1 MQQKFLLRKIGK
13 HLCHVVATFSVIAGV
28 TSTVVSADEVK
39 EQDQT
44 PKVEV
49 VQKEEVKAT
58 DEASQ
63 KKSTSIDELTQPEKS
78 ETAVVRMTAQ
88 IERESD
94 NIDVPS
100 VQIGNVA
107 DTTEVVKKQNV
118 EAEIDGMIS
127 EIANEANSSELKDG
141 NQVYKIDR
149 MLVNKE
155 RREVDGRP
163 QYTYSINFHASPDP
177 GRPEEPV
184 VEANVTVK
192 DNHANTLIHEVKT
205 GDNENPVNYLE
216 DWNKY
221 TVGDI
226 VSVNNKAYHVE
237 EAIKRYAEVRDVQY
251 QHGEAKTYL
260 DVRLREILKTT
271 TETISF
277 KFVDEEGSIVRDKID
292 TEVTAGKAESI
303 FNLGDTIVE
312 NSKTYNVINRALELN
327 KQELPEGTHE
337 DFLYTITLKEVKE
350 EVKEVEQPKEEPKE
364 EQPKEEPVVETYK
377 TRVTVMDENGKV
389 IVGEYDPHKDSTM
402 PSTDAYEAD
411 KVVTINGKQYT
422 VKRVTLES
430 NTSHEGDKDITTD
443 RYNVTVKAADDAS
456 QSTFLYNAK
465 TEYEFNGKVI
475 KVDVTGTKF
484 ALSRD
489 EADRGLESL
498 TNDIQATV
506 GQTIEVN
513 GVKYKI
519 SKVKH
524 IEREVYD
531 RDHGATFLNAQV
543 VFALEEVSQPT
554 ASQDDE
560 SNQATSV
567 EKQEEPVVKPIEK
580 LVEKPVEKQEEPVVK
595 PIEKLVEKQ
604 ETPVEKQDEKQ
615 DQSKEELKEDS
626 KEESKEELKN
636 EQPQEESKEEQKPEV
651 KSDEKPEVKSD
662 AKEESKPEAKP
673 ESKSDKKE
681 EAKQQPVVA
690 KDSSETKQL
699 PETGIAGFLELLGL
713 GAVFTG
719 IGAASYLKK
728 KK

>member
-1 MQQKFLLRKIGK
+1 MQRKYLLRKIGK
-13 HLCHVVATFSVIAGV
+13 HLCHAVLAIGIISGA
-28 TSTVVSADEVK
+28 SSVVSADEVK

-44 PKVEV
+44 PQAEV
-49 VQKEEVKAT
+49 VQKEVPKAT

-100 VQIGNVA
+100 VQIGNTA

-118 EAEIDGMIS
+118 EAEIDNMIS

-163 QYTYSINFHASPDP
+163 QYTYSINFHASPDTGLP
-177 GRPEEPV
+177 DEPV
-184 VEANVTVK
+184 VESNVTVK
-192 DNHANTLIHEVKT
+192 DNNSNTLIHEVKT
-205 GDNENPVNYLE
+205 GTNESPVNYLE

-277 KFVDEEGSIVRDKID
+277 RFINTEGSIVRDKID

-303 FNLGDTIVE
+303 FNLGDTIIE
-312 NSKTYNVINRALELN
+312 NGKTYNVANRTLELN
-327 KQELPEGTHE
+327 KQELPEGTHD

-350 EVKEVEQPKEEPKE
+350 EPKEVEQPKEEPI
-364 EQPKEEPVVETYK
+364 VETFK

-389 IVGEYDPHKDSTM
+389 IVGEYDPHKESSM
-402 PSTDAYEAD
+402 PSLDAYEAD
-411 KVVTINGKQYT
+411 KSVTINGNQYT

-430 NTSHEGDKDITTD
+430 NTSHEGDKDITTE
-443 RYNVTVKAADDAS
+443 RYNVTVKASDKAT
-456 QSTFLYNAK
+456 QSTFVYNAK
-465 TEYEFNGKVI
+465 TEYEFNDKVI
-475 KVDVTGTKF
+475 KVGTTGTKF

-531 RDHGATFLNAQV
+531 RDNGATFLNTQV

-554 ASQDDE
+554 GAQQDDE
-560 SNQATSV
+560 ANQA
-567 EKQEEPVVKPIEK
+567 KPEEPKEEKPAED
-580 LVEKPVEKQEEPVVK
+580 VKPVEKLSEELNNEQVSEVK
-595 PIEKLVEKQ
+595 PQ
-604 ETPVEKQDEKQ
+604 EDTQAKPQDE
-615 DQSKEELKEDS
+615 SKEESKKES
-626 KEESKEELKN
+626 KEESKEEFKN
-636 EQPQEESKEEQKPEV
+636 EQAQ
-651 KSDEKPEVKSD
+651 EKPEVKSD
-662 AKEESKPEAKP
+662 ANEESKQELKNEEVKNEEVKP
-673 ESKSDKKE
+673 EQKPQAKE
-681 EAKQQPVVA
+681 ERKQQTSVA
-690 KDSSETKQL
+690 QNTSETKQL
-699 PETGIAGFLELLGL
+699 PETGIAGVLEILGL
-713 GAVFTG
+713 GAVVSAL
-719 IGAASYLKK
+719 GAASYLKK

>member
-1 MQQKFLLRKIGK
+1 MQRKYLLRKIGK
-13 HLCHVVATFSVIAGV
+13 HICHAVLTIGIISGAS
-28 TSTVVSADEVK
+28 SVVSADEVK

-44 PKVEV
+44 PKAEV
-49 VQKEEVKAT
+49 VQKEVPKAT

-100 VQIGNVA
+100 VQIGNTA

-118 EAEIDGMIS
+118 EAEIDNMIS

-163 QYTYSINFHASPDP
+163 QYTYSINFHASPDTGLP
-177 GRPEEPV
+177 DEPV
-184 VEANVTVK
+184 VESNVTVK
-192 DNHANTLIHEVKT
+192 DNNSNTLIHEVKT
-205 GDNENPVNYLE
+205 GTNESPVNYLE

-237 EAIKRYAEVRDVQY
+237 EAIKRYAEVRDVEY

-277 KFVDEEGSIVRDKID
+277 RFINTEGSIVRDKID

-312 NSKTYNVINRALELN
+312 NGKTYNVANRTLELN
-327 KQELPEGTHE
+327 TQDLPEGTHD

-350 EVKEVEQPKEEPKE
+350 EPKEVEQPKEEPI
-364 EQPKEEPVVETYK
+364 VETFK
-377 TRVTVMDENGKV
+377 TRVTVLDENGKV
-389 IVGEYDPHKDSTM
+389 IVGEYDPHKEASM
-402 PSTDAYEAD
+402 PSLDAYEAD
-411 KVVTINGKQYT
+411 KSVTINGNQYT

-430 NTSHEGDKDITTD
+430 NTSHEGDKDITTE
-443 RYNVTVKAADDAS
+443 RYNVTVKAADKATR
-456 QSTFLYNAK
+456 STFVYNAK
-465 TEYEFNGKVI
+465 TEYEFNDKVI
-475 KVDVTGTKF
+475 KVGTTGTKF

-531 RDHGATFLNAQV
+531 RDNGATFLNAQV

-554 ASQDDE
+554 GAQQDDE
-560 SNQATSV
+560 ANQA
-567 EKQEEPVVKPIEK
+567 KPEEPKE
-580 LVEKPVEKQEEPVVK
+580 EKPVEDVK
-595 PIEKLVEKQ
+595 
-604 ETPVEKQDEKQ
+604 PVEKLPEELNHEQVSEVKPQEDTQAKPQDE
-615 DQSKEELKEDS
+615 S
-626 KEESKEELKN
+626 KEESKEELKH
-636 EQPQEESKEEQKPEV
+636 EQAQ
-651 KSDEKPEVKSD
+651 EKPEVKSD
-662 AKEESKPEAKP
+662 ANEESKQESKEELKNEEVKPEQKPQAKEESK
-673 ESKSDKKE
+673 
-681 EAKQQPVVA
+681 QQTSVA
-690 KDSSETKQL
+690 QNTSETKQL
-699 PETGIAGFLELLGL
+699 PETGIAGVLEILGL
-713 GAVFTG
+713 GAVVSAL
-719 IGAASYLKK
+719 GAASYLKK

>member
-1 MQQKFLLRKIGK
+1 MQRKYLLRKIGK
-13 HLCHVVATFSVIAGV
+13 HICHAVLTIGIISGAS
-28 TSTVVSADEVK
+28 SVVSADEVK

-44 PKVEV
+44 PKAEV
-49 VQKEEVKAT
+49 VQKEVPKAT

-63 KKSTSIDELTQPEKS
+63 KKSTSIDELIKPEKS

-100 VQIGNVA
+100 VQIGNTA

-118 EAEIDGMIS
+118 EAEIDNMIS

-163 QYTYSINFHASPDP
+163 QYTYSINFHASPDTGLP
-177 GRPEEPV
+177 DEPV
-184 VEANVTVK
+184 VESNVTVK
-192 DNHANTLIHEVKT
+192 DNNSNTLIHEVKT
-205 GDNENPVNYLE
+205 GTNESPVNYLE

-237 EAIKRYAEVRDVQY
+237 EAIKRYAEVRDVEY

-277 KFVDEEGSIVRDKID
+277 RFINTEGSIVRDKID

-312 NSKTYNVINRALELN
+312 NGKTYNVANRTLELN

-350 EVKEVEQPKEEPKE
+350 EPKEVEQPKEEPI
-364 EQPKEEPVVETYK
+364 VETFK

-389 IVGEYDPHKDSTM
+389 IVGEYDPHKESSM
-402 PSTDAYEAD
+402 PTTDAYEAD
-411 KVVTINGKQYT
+411 KSVTINGTQYI
-422 VKRVTLES
+422 VKRVTLEQ
-430 NTSHEGDKDITTD
+430 NTSHEGDKDITTE
-443 RYNVTVKAADDAS
+443 RYNVTVKAADKAT
-456 QSTFLYNAK
+456 QSTFIYNAK
-465 TEYEFNGKVI
+465 TEYELNDKVI
-475 KVDVTGTKF
+475 KVSSTPTKF

-489 EADRGLESL
+489 DANRGLESL

-513 GVKYKI
+513 GITYKI
-519 SKVKH
+519 AKVKH

-531 RDHGATFLNAQV
+531 RDNGTTFVNAQV

-554 ASQDDE
+554 GAQQDNE
-560 SNQATSV
+560 SNQ
-567 EKQEEPVVKPIEK
+567 EKPQEEP
-580 LVEKPVEKQEEPVVK
+580 
-595 PIEKLVEKQ
+595 
-604 ETPVEKQDEKQ
+604 
-615 DQSKEELKEDS
+615 KEELKDEKPEVKPEEKLSEES
-626 KEESKEELKN
+626 KEEQPSEVKPQDESKEELKDQPNKEESKN
-636 EQPQEESKEEQKPEV
+636 EQPSEV
-651 KSDEKPEVKSD
+651 KSDGKSD
-662 AKEESKPEAKP
+662 AKEEVKPEVKP
-673 ESKSDKKE
+673 ETKPEQKSEVKE
-681 EAKQQPVVA
+681 EVKQQAPVA
-690 KDSSETKQL
+690 KETSQPKQL
-699 PETGIAGFLELLGL
+699 PETGIAGGLELLGL
-713 GAVFTG
+713 GAVFSAL
-719 IGAASYLKK
+719 GAASYLKK

>member
-1 MQQKFLLRKIGK
+1 MQRKYLLRKIGK
-13 HLCHVVATFSVIAGV
+13 HLCHAVLTIGIISGAS
-28 TSTVVSADEVK
+28 SVVSADEVK

-44 PKVEV
+44 PRVEA
-49 VQKEEVKAT
+49 VQKEVPKAT

-100 VQIGNVA
+100 VQIGNTA

-118 EAEIDGMIS
+118 EAEIDNMIS

-163 QYTYSINFHASPDP
+163 QYTYSINFHASPDTGLP
-177 GRPEEPV
+177 DEPV
-184 VEANVTVK
+184 VESNVTVK
-192 DNHANTLIHEVKT
+192 DNNSNTLIHEVKT
-205 GDNENPVNYLE
+205 GTNENPVNYLE

-226 VSVNNKAYHVE
+226 ISVNNKAYHVE

-260 DVRLREILKTT
+260 DVRLREILQTT

-277 KFVDEEGSIVRDKID
+277 RFINTEGSIVRDKID

-312 NSKTYNVINRALELN
+312 NGKTYNVANRTLELN
-327 KQELPEGTHE
+327 KQELPEGTHD

-350 EVKEVEQPKEEPKE
+350 EPKEVEQPKEEPI
-364 EQPKEEPVVETYK
+364 VETFK
-377 TRVTVMDENGKV
+377 TRVTVLDENGKV
-389 IVGEYDPHKDSTM
+389 IVGEYDPHKESSM
-402 PSTDAYEAD
+402 PSLDAYEAD
-411 KVVTINGKQYT
+411 KSVTINGNQYT

-430 NTSHEGDKDITTD
+430 NTSHEGDKDITTE
-443 RYNVTVKAADDAS
+443 RYNVTVKTADKATR
-456 QSTFLYNAK
+456 STFVYNAK
-465 TEYEFNGKVI
+465 TEYEFNDKVI
-475 KVDVTGTKF
+475 KVGTTGTKF

-531 RDHGATFLNAQV
+531 RDNGATFLNAQV

-554 ASQDDE
+554 GAQQDDE
-560 SNQATSV
+560 ANQA
-567 EKQEEPVVKPIEK
+567 KPEEPKE
-580 LVEKPVEKQEEPVVK
+580 EKPVEDVK
-595 PIEKLVEKQ
+595 
-604 ETPVEKQDEKQ
+604 PVEKPSEELNNEQVSEVKPQEDAQAKPQDE
-615 DQSKEELKEDS
+615 S
-626 KEESKEELKN
+626 KEESKEEIKH
-636 EQPQEESKEEQKPEV
+636 EQDQEKPEV

-662 AKEESKPEAKP
+662 AKEESKEELKNEEVKNEEVKP
-673 ESKSDKKE
+673 EQKPQAKE
-681 EAKQQPVVA
+681 ESKQQTSVA
-690 KDSSETKQL
+690 QNTSETKQL
-699 PETGIAGFLELLGL
+699 PETGIAGVLEILGL
-713 GAVFTG
+713 GAVVSAL
-719 IGAASYLKK
+719 GAASYLKK

>member
-1 MQQKFLLRKIGK
+1 MQRKYLLRKIGK
-13 HLCHVVATFSVIAGV
+13 HLCHAVLTIGIISGAS
-28 TSTVVSADEVK
+28 SVVSADEVK

-44 PKVEV
+44 PQVEA
-49 VQKEEVKAT
+49 VQKEVPKAT

-100 VQIGNVA
+100 VQIGNTA

-118 EAEIDGMIS
+118 EAEIDSMIS

-163 QYTYSINFHASPDP
+163 QYTYSINFHASPDTGLP
-177 GRPEEPV
+177 DEPV
-184 VEANVTVK
+184 VESNVTVK
-192 DNHANTLIHEVKT
+192 DNNSNTLIHEVKT
-205 GDNENPVNYLE
+205 GTNENPVNYLE

-277 KFVDEEGSIVRDKID
+277 RFINTEGSIVRDKID

-312 NSKTYNVINRALELN
+312 NGKTYNVANRTLELN
-327 KQELPEGTHE
+327 KQELPEGTHD

-350 EVKEVEQPKEEPKE
+350 EPKVEEVKEEPI
-364 EQPKEEPVVETYK
+364 VETFK

-389 IVGEYDPHKDSTM
+389 IVGEYDPHKESSM
-402 PSTDAYEAD
+402 PSLDAYEAD
-411 KVVTINGKQYT
+411 KSVTLNGTQYT

-430 NTSHEGDKDITTD
+430 NTSHEGDKDITTE
-443 RYNVTVKAADDAS
+443 RYNVTVKAADKAT
-456 QSTFLYNAK
+456 QSTFVYNAK
-465 TEYEFNGKVI
+465 TEYEFNDKVI
-475 KVDVTGTKF
+475 KVGTTGTKF

-489 EADRGLESL
+489 EADKGLESL

-531 RDHGATFLNAQV
+531 RDNGATFLNAQV

-554 ASQDDE
+554 GAQQDDE
-560 SNQATSV
+560 ANQA
-567 EKQEEPVVKPIEK
+567 KPEEPKE
-580 LVEKPVEKQEEPVVK
+580 EKPVEDVK
-595 PIEKLVEKQ
+595 
-604 ETPVEKQDEKQ
+604 PVEKLSEELNNEQVSEVKPQEDTQAKPQDE
-615 DQSKEELKEDS
+615 SKDES

-636 EQPQEESKEEQKPEV
+636 EQVQ
-651 KSDEKPEVKSD
+651 EKPEVKSEANEESKQESKQESKEELKNEEVKNEEVKPEQKPQ
-662 AKEESKPEAKP
+662 AKEESK
-673 ESKSDKKE
+673 
-681 EAKQQPVVA
+681 QQTSVA
-690 KDSSETKQL
+690 QNTSETKQL
-699 PETGIAGFLELLGL
+699 PETGIAGVLEILGL
-713 GAVFTG
+713 GAVVSAL
-719 IGAASYLKK
+719 GAASYLKK

>member
-1 MQQKFLLRKIGK
+1 MQRKYLLRKIGK
-13 HLCHVVATFSVIAGV
+13 HLCHAVLTIGIISGAS
-28 TSTVVSADEVK
+28 SVVSADEAK

-44 PKVEV
+44 PQVEV
-49 VQKEEVKAT
+49 AQKEVPKAT

-100 VQIGNVA
+100 VQIGNTA

-118 EAEIDGMIS
+118 EAEIDNMIS

-163 QYTYSINFHASPDP
+163 QYTYSINFHASPDTGLP
-177 GRPEEPV
+177 DEPV
-184 VEANVTVK
+184 VESNVTVK
-192 DNHANTLIHEVKT
+192 DNNSNTLIHEVKT
-205 GDNENPVNYLE
+205 GTNENPVNYLE

-277 KFVDEEGSIVRDKID
+277 RFINTEGSIVRDKID

-303 FNLGDTIVE
+303 FNLGDTIIE
-312 NSKTYNVINRALELN
+312 NGKTYNVANRTLELN
-327 KQELPEGTHE
+327 KQELPEGTHD

-350 EVKEVEQPKEEPKE
+350 EPKEVEQPKEEPI
-364 EQPKEEPVVETYK
+364 VETFK
-377 TRVTVMDENGKV
+377 TRVTVMDEDGKV
-389 IVGEYDPHKDSTM
+389 IVGEYDPHKESSM
-402 PSTDAYEAD
+402 PSLDAYEAD
-411 KVVTINGKQYT
+411 KSVTLNGAQYT

-430 NTSHEGDKDITTD
+430 NTSHEGDKDITTE
-443 RYNVTVKAADDAS
+443 RYNVTVKAADKAT
-456 QSTFLYNAK
+456 QSTFVYNAK
-465 TEYEFNGKVI
+465 TEYEFNDKVL
-475 KVDVTGTKF
+475 KVSSTPTKF

-506 GQTIEVN
+506 GQVIEVN

-531 RDHGATFLNAQV
+531 RDNGATFLNAQV

-554 ASQDDE
+554 GAQQDDE
-560 SNQATSV
+560 ANQA
-567 EKQEEPVVKPIEK
+567 KPEEPKE
-580 LVEKPVEKQEEPVVK
+580 EKPVEDVK
-595 PIEKLVEKQ
+595 
-604 ETPVEKQDEKQ
+604 PVEKLSEERNNEQASEVKPQEDTQAKPQDE
-615 DQSKEELKEDS
+615 S

-636 EQPQEESKEEQKPEV
+636 EQAQ
-651 KSDEKPEVKSD
+651 EKPEVKSD
-662 AKEESKPEAKP
+662 ANEESKQESKQESKEELKNEEVKNEEVKNEEVKPEQKPQAKEESK
-673 ESKSDKKE
+673 
-681 EAKQQPVVA
+681 QQTSVA
-690 KDSSETKQL
+690 QNTSETKQL
-699 PETGIAGFLELLGL
+699 PETGIAGVLEILGL
-713 GAVFTG
+713 GAVVSAL
-719 IGAASYLKK
+719 GAASYLKK

>member
-1 MQQKFLLRKIGK
+1 MQRKYLLRKIGK
-13 HLCHVVATFSVIAGV
+13 HLCHAVLTIGIISGAS
-28 TSTVVSADEVK
+28 SVVSADEVK

-44 PKVEV
+44 PQVEA
-49 VQKEEVKAT
+49 VQKEAPKAT
-58 DEASQ
+58 DEASH

-100 VQIGNVA
+100 VQIGNTA

-118 EAEIDGMIS
+118 EAEIDNMIS

-163 QYTYSINFHASPDP
+163 QYTYSINFHASPDTGLP
-177 GRPEEPV
+177 DEPV
-184 VEANVTVK
+184 VESNVTVK
-192 DNHANTLIHEVKT
+192 DNNSSTLIHEVKT
-205 GDNENPVNYLE
+205 GTNENPVNYLA

-226 VSVNNKAYHVE
+226 VSVNDKAYHVE

-277 KFVDEEGSIVRDKID
+277 KFVDEAGSIVRDKID

-312 NSKTYNVINRALELN
+312 NGKTYNVINRALNYTSEDI
-327 KQELPEGTHE
+327 PEGTHQ

-350 EVKEVEQPKEEPKE
+350 EVKEV

-443 RYNVTVKAADDAS
+443 RYNVTVKAADKAS
-456 QSTFLYNAK
+456 QSTFIYNAK
-465 TEYEFNGKVI
+465 TEYEFNDKVI
-475 KVDVTGTKF
+475 KVGTTGTKF
-484 ALSRD
+484 ALTRD

-506 GQTIEVN
+506 GQTIGVN

-531 RDHGATFLNAQV
+531 RDNGTTFVNAQV

-560 SNQATSV
+560 SNQAT
-567 EKQEEPVVKPIEK
+567 
-580 LVEKPVEKQEEPVVK
+580 PVEKQEEPAVK
-595 PIEKLVEKQ
+595 PIEKQ

-615 DQSKEELKEDS
+615 ETPVEKSEVKLLEES
-626 KEESKEELKN
+626 KEESKKELKD
-636 EQPQEESKEEQKPEV
+636 EQPQEESKEEQKPES

-681 EAKQQPVVA
+681 EAKQQPAVA
-690 KDSSETKQL
+690 NDSSETKQL
-699 PETGIAGFLELLGL
+699 PETGIVGFLELLGL

-719 IGAASYLKK
+719 VGAASYLKK

>member
-49 VQKEEVKAT
+49 VQKEAPKAT

-63 KKSTSIDELTQPEKS
+63 KKSTSIDELVQPEKS

-277 KFVDEEGSIVRDKID
+277 KFVDEQGSVVRDKID

-312 NSKTYNVINRALELN
+312 NGKTYNVINRALNYTSEDI
-327 KQELPEGTHE
+327 PEGTHQ

-411 KVVTINGKQYT
+411 EVVTINGKQYI

-430 NTSHEGDKDITTD
+430 NTSHEDDKDVTTD

-475 KVDVTGTKF
+475 KVSPTGTKF
-484 ALSRD
+484 ALTRD

-519 SKVKH
+519 AKVKH

-531 RDHGATFLNAQV
+531 RDNGATFLNAQV

-560 SNQATSV
+560 SNQVT
-567 EKQEEPVVKPIEK
+567 
-580 LVEKPVEKQEEPVVK
+580 PVEKQEEPVEK
-595 PIEKLVEKQ
+595 PIEKQEEPVEKPVEKQ

-615 DQSKEELKEDS
+615 DQSKEERKNEQPREELKNEQPQ
-626 KEESKEELKN
+626 EESKEELKN
-636 EQPQEESKEEQKPEV
+636 EQPQEEQKPEV

-681 EAKQQPVVA
+681 EVTQQPVVD

-713 GAVFTG
+713 GALFTG

>member
-1 MQQKFLLRKIGK
+1 MQRKYLLRKIGK
-13 HLCHVVATFSVIAGV
+13 HLCHAVLTIGIISGAS
-28 TSTVVSADEVK
+28 SVVSADEVK

-44 PKVEV
+44 PQVEA
-49 VQKEEVKAT
+49 VQKEVPKAT

-100 VQIGNVA
+100 VQIGNTA

-118 EAEIDGMIS
+118 EAEIDNMIS

-163 QYTYSINFHASPDP
+163 QYTYSINFHASPDTGLP
-177 GRPEEPV
+177 DEPV
-184 VEANVTVK
+184 VESNVTVK
-192 DNHANTLIHEVKT
+192 DNNNNTLIHEVKT
-205 GDNENPVNYLE
+205 GTNENPVNYLE

-226 VSVNNKAYHVE
+226 VSVNNNAYHVE

-277 KFVDEEGSIVRDKID
+277 RFINTEGSIVRDKID

-312 NSKTYNVINRALELN
+312 NGKTYNVANRTLELN
-327 KQELPEGTHE
+327 KQDLPEGTHE

-350 EVKEVEQPKEEPKE
+350 EPKEVEQPKEEPIA
-364 EQPKEEPVVETYK
+364 ETFK

-389 IVGEYDPHKDSTM
+389 IVGEYDPHKESSM
-402 PSTDAYEAD
+402 PSLDAYETD
-411 KVVTINGKQYT
+411 KSVTLNGNQYV

-430 NTSHEGDKDITTD
+430 NTYHEGDKDITTE
-443 RYNVTVKAADDAS
+443 RYNVIVKAADKAT
-456 QSTFLYNAK
+456 QSTFVYNAK
-465 TEYEFNGKVI
+465 TEYEFNDKVI
-475 KVDVTGTKF
+475 KVGTTGTKF

-531 RDHGATFLNAQV
+531 RDNGATFLNAQV

-554 ASQDDE
+554 GAQQDDE
-560 SNQATSV
+560 ANQA
-567 EKQEEPVVKPIEK
+567 KPEEPKEETP
-580 LVEKPVEKQEEPVVK
+580 VEDVKPVEKLSEELNNEQVSEVK
-595 PIEKLVEKQ
+595 PQ
-604 ETPVEKQDEKQ
+604 EDTQAKPQD
-615 DQSKEELKEDS
+615 
-626 KEESKEELKN
+626 ESKEELKN
-636 EQPQEESKEEQKPEV
+636 EQAQEKPEV

-662 AKEESKPEAKP
+662 AKEESKEESKEELKNEEVKNEEVKP
-673 ESKSDKKE
+673 EQKPQAKE
-681 EAKQQPVVA
+681 ESKQQTSVA
-690 KDSSETKQL
+690 QDTSETKQL
-699 PETGIAGFLELLGL
+699 PETGIAGVLEILGL
-713 GAVFTG
+713 GAVVSAL
-719 IGAASYLKK
+719 GAASYLKK

>member
-1 MQQKFLLRKIGK
+1 MQRKYLLRKVGK
-13 HLCHVVATFSVIAGV
+13 HLCHAVLTIGIISGAS
-28 TSTVVSADEVK
+28 SVVSADEVK

-44 PKVEV
+44 PQVEA
-49 VQKEEVKAT
+49 VQKEVPKAT

-100 VQIGNVA
+100 VQIGNTA

-118 EAEIDGMIS
+118 EAEIDNMIS

-163 QYTYSINFHASPDP
+163 QYTYSINFHASPDTGLP
-177 GRPEEPV
+177 DEPV
-184 VEANVTVK
+184 VESNVTVK
-192 DNHANTLIHEVKT
+192 DNNSNTLIHEVKT
-205 GDNENPVNYLE
+205 GTNESPVNYLE

-226 VSVNNKAYHVE
+226 VSVNDKAYHVE

-277 KFVDEEGSIVRDKID
+277 RFINTEGSIVRDKID

-303 FNLGDTIVE
+303 FNLGDTIIE
-312 NSKTYNVINRALELN
+312 NGKTYNVANRTLELN
-327 KQELPEGTHE
+327 KQELLEGTHD

-350 EVKEVEQPKEEPKE
+350 EPKEVEQPKEEPI
-364 EQPKEEPVVETYK
+364 VETFK
-377 TRVTVMDENGKV
+377 TRVTVLDENGKV
-389 IVGEYDPHKDSTM
+389 IVGEYDPHKESSM
-402 PSTDAYEAD
+402 PSLDAYEAD
-411 KVVTINGKQYT
+411 KSVTLNGTQYT

-430 NTSHEGDKDITTD
+430 NTSHEGDKDITTE
-443 RYNVTVKAADDAS
+443 RYNVTVKAADKAT
-456 QSTFLYNAK
+456 QSTFVYNAK
-465 TEYEFNGKVI
+465 TEYEFNDKVI
-475 KVDVTGTKF
+475 KVGTTGTKF

-498 TNDIQATV
+498 TNDIQTTV

-531 RDHGATFLNAQV
+531 RDNGATFLNAQV

-554 ASQDDE
+554 GAQQDDE
-560 SNQATSV
+560 ANQA
-567 EKQEEPVVKPIEK
+567 KPEEPKE
-580 LVEKPVEKQEEPVVK
+580 EKPVEDVK
-595 PIEKLVEKQ
+595 
-604 ETPVEKQDEKQ
+604 PVEKL
-615 DQSKEELKEDS
+615 SEERNNEQASEVKPQEDTQAKPQEES
-626 KEESKEELKN
+626 KEESKEEA
-636 EQPQEESKEEQKPEV
+636 Q
-651 KSDEKPEVKSD
+651 EKP
-662 AKEESKPEAKP
+662 
-673 ESKSDKKE
+673 
-681 EAKQQPVVA
+681 
-690 KDSSETKQL
+690 
-699 PETGIAGFLELLGL
+699 
-713 GAVFTG
+713 
-719 IGAASYLKK
+719 
-728 KK
+728 

>member
-1 MQQKFLLRKIGK
+1 MQRKYLLRKIGK
-13 HLCHVVATFSVIAGV
+13 HLCHAVLTIGIISGAS
-28 TSTVVSADEVK
+28 SVVSADEVK

-44 PKVEV
+44 PQVEA
-49 VQKEEVKAT
+49 VQKEVPKAI

-100 VQIGNVA
+100 VQIGNTA

-118 EAEIDGMIS
+118 EAEIDNMIS

-163 QYTYSINFHASPDP
+163 QYTYSINFHASPDTGLP
-177 GRPEEPV
+177 DEPV
-184 VEANVTVK
+184 VESNVTVK
-192 DNHANTLIHEVKT
+192 DSNSNTLIHEVKT
-205 GDNENPVNYLE
+205 GTNENPVNYLE

-277 KFVDEEGSIVRDKID
+277 KFVDEQGSIVRDKID

-303 FNLGDTIVE
+303 FNLGDAIVE
-312 NSKTYNVINRALELN
+312 NGKTYNVINRALNYTSEDI
-327 KQELPEGTHE
+327 PEGTHQ

-430 NTSHEGDKDITTD
+430 NTSHEGDKDVTTD

-475 KVDVTGTKF
+475 KVSPTGTKF
-484 ALSRD
+484 ALTRD

-519 SKVKH
+519 AKVKH

-531 RDHGATFLNAQV
+531 RDNGATFLNAQV

-560 SNQATSV
+560 SNQVTPV

-580 LVEKPVEKQEEPVVK
+580 LVEKPVEKQE
-595 PIEKLVEKQ
+595 
-604 ETPVEKQDEKQ
+604 TPVEKQDEKQ
-615 DQSKEELKEDS
+615 DQSKEELKD
-626 KEESKEELKN
+626 

-651 KSDEKPEVKSD
+651 KSDEKPEAKSD

-681 EAKQQPVVA
+681 EAKQQPVAA
-690 KDSSETKQL
+690 KDSSETRQL

>member
-1 MQQKFLLRKIGK
+1 MQRKYLLRKIGK
-13 HLCHVVATFSVIAGV
+13 HLCHAVLTIGIISGAS
-28 TSTVVSADEVK
+28 SVVSADEVK

-44 PKVEV
+44 PQVEV
-49 VQKEEVKAT
+49 AQKEAPKAT

-100 VQIGNVA
+100 VQIGNTA

-118 EAEIDGMIS
+118 EAEIDSMIS

-163 QYTYSINFHASPDP
+163 QYTYSINFHASPDTGLP
-177 GRPEEPV
+177 DEPV
-184 VEANVTVK
+184 VESNVTVK
-192 DNHANTLIHEVKT
+192 DNNSNTLIHEVKT
-205 GDNENPVNYLE
+205 GTNENPVNYLE

-277 KFVDEEGSIVRDKID
+277 RFINTEGSIVRDKID

-312 NSKTYNVINRALELN
+312 NGKTYNVANRTLELN
-327 KQELPEGTHE
+327 KQELPEGAHE

-350 EVKEVEQPKEEPKE
+350 EPKEVEQPKEEPI
-364 EQPKEEPVVETYK
+364 VETFK

-389 IVGEYDPHKDSTM
+389 IVGEYDPHKESSM
-402 PSTDAYEAD
+402 PSLDAYEAD
-411 KVVTINGKQYT
+411 KSVTLNGTQYT

-430 NTSHEGDKDITTD
+430 NTSHEGDKDITTE
-443 RYNVTVKAADDAS
+443 RYNVTVKATDEAS
-456 QSTFLYNAK
+456 QSTFVYNAK
-465 TEYEFNGKVI
+465 TEYEFNDKVI
-475 KVDVTGTKF
+475 KVGTTGTKF

-531 RDHGATFLNAQV
+531 RDNGATFLNAQV

-554 ASQDDE
+554 GAQQDDE
-560 SNQATSV
+560 ANQA
-567 EKQEEPVVKPIEK
+567 KPEEPKE
-580 LVEKPVEKQEEPVVK
+580 EKPVEKPSEELNNEQVSDEKPQEETQSK
-595 PIEKLVEKQ
+595 P
-604 ETPVEKQDEKQ
+604 QDE
-615 DQSKEELKEDS
+615 SKD
-626 KEESKEELKN
+626 ESKE
-636 EQPQEESKEEQKPEV
+636 QAQEKPEV

-662 AKEESKPEAKP
+662 AKEESKEESKEELKNEEVKP
-673 ESKSDKKE
+673 EQKPQAKE
-681 EAKQQPVVA
+681 ERKQQTSVA
-690 KDSSETKQL
+690 QDTSEPKQL
-699 PETGIAGFLELLGL
+699 PDTGIAGVLEILGL
-713 GAVFTG
+713 GAVVSAL
-719 IGAASYLKK
+719 GAASYLKK

>member
-1 MQQKFLLRKIGK
+1 MQRKYLLRKIGK
-13 HLCHVVATFSVIAGV
+13 HLCHAVLTIGIISGAS
-28 TSTVVSADEVK
+28 SVVSADEVK

-44 PKVEV
+44 PQVEV
-49 VQKEEVKAT
+49 VQKEVPKAT

-100 VQIGNVA
+100 VQIGNTA

-118 EAEIDGMIS
+118 EAEIDNMIS

-163 QYTYSINFHASPDP
+163 QYTYSINFHASPDTGLP
-177 GRPEEPV
+177 DEPV
-184 VEANVTVK
+184 VESNVTVK
-192 DNHANTLIHEVKT
+192 DNNSNTLIHEVKT
-205 GDNENPVNYLE
+205 GTNESPVNYLE

-277 KFVDEEGSIVRDKID
+277 RFINTEGSIVRDKID

-312 NSKTYNVINRALELN
+312 NGKTYNVANRTLELN
-327 KQELPEGTHE
+327 KQELPEGAHE

-350 EVKEVEQPKEEPKE
+350 EPKEVEQPKEEPI
-364 EQPKEEPVVETYK
+364 VETFK

-389 IVGEYDPHKDSTM
+389 IVGEYDPHKESSM
-402 PSTDAYEAD
+402 PSLDAYEAD
-411 KVVTINGKQYT
+411 KSVTLNGTQYT

-430 NTSHEGDKDITTD
+430 NTSHEGDKDITTE
-443 RYNVTVKAADDAS
+443 RYNVTVKATDEAS
-456 QSTFLYNAK
+456 QSTFVYNAK
-465 TEYEFNGKVI
+465 TEYEFNDKVI
-475 KVDVTGTKF
+475 KVGTTGTKF

-531 RDHGATFLNAQV
+531 RDNGATFLNAQV

-554 ASQDDE
+554 GAQQDDE
-560 SNQATSV
+560 ANQA
-567 EKQEEPVVKPIEK
+567 KPEEPKE
-580 LVEKPVEKQEEPVVK
+580 EKPVEDVKSVEKPSEELNNEQVSDEKPQEETQAK
-595 PIEKLVEKQ
+595 P
-604 ETPVEKQDEKQ
+604 QDE
-615 DQSKEELKEDS
+615 SKD
-626 KEESKEELKN
+626 ESKE
-636 EQPQEESKEEQKPEV
+636 QAQEKPEV
-651 KSDEKPEVKSD
+651 KSDEKPEVKSEANEESKQESKQESKEELKNEEVKNEEVKPEQKPQ
-662 AKEESKPEAKP
+662 AKEESK
-673 ESKSDKKE
+673 
-681 EAKQQPVVA
+681 QQTSVA
-690 KDSSETKQL
+690 QNTSETKQL
-699 PETGIAGFLELLGL
+699 PETGIAGVLEILGL
-713 GAVFTG
+713 GAVVSAL
-719 IGAASYLKK
+719 GAASYLKK

>member
-1 MQQKFLLRKIGK
+1 MQRKYLLRKIGK
-13 HLCHVVATFSVIAGV
+13 HLCHAVLTIGIISGAS
-28 TSTVVSADEVK
+28 SVVSADEVK

-44 PKVEV
+44 PQVEA
-49 VQKEEVKAT
+49 VQKEVPKAT

-100 VQIGNVA
+100 VQIGNTA

-118 EAEIDGMIS
+118 EAEIDNMIS

-163 QYTYSINFHASPDP
+163 QYTYSINFHASPDTGLP
-177 GRPEEPV
+177 DEPV
-184 VEANVTVK
+184 VESNVTVK
-192 DNHANTLIHEVKT
+192 DNNSNTLIHEVKT
-205 GDNENPVNYLE
+205 GTNENPVNYLE

-251 QHGEAKTYL
+251 QHSEAKTYL

-277 KFVDEEGSIVRDKID
+277 RFINTEGSIVRDKID

-312 NSKTYNVINRALELN
+312 NSKTYNVTNRTLELN

-350 EVKEVEQPKEEPKE
+350 EPKEVEQPKEEPI
-364 EQPKEEPVVETYK
+364 VETFK
-377 TRVTVMDENGKV
+377 TRVTVLDENGKV
-389 IVGEYDPHKDSTM
+389 IVGEYDPHKESSM
-402 PSTDAYEAD
+402 PSLDAYEAD
-411 KVVTINGKQYT
+411 KSVTINGNQYT

-430 NTSHEGDKDITTD
+430 NTSHEGDKDITTE
-443 RYNVTVKAADDAS
+443 RYNVTVKAADKAT
-456 QSTFLYNAK
+456 QSTFVYNAK
-465 TEYEFNGKVI
+465 TEYEFNDKVL
-475 KVDVTGTKF
+475 KVGSTPTKF

-531 RDHGATFLNAQV
+531 RDNGTTFVNAQV

-554 ASQDDE
+554 GAQQDDE
-560 SNQATSV
+560 ANQA
-567 EKQEEPVVKPIEK
+567 KQQEEPKEDVKPEVK
-580 LVEKPVEKQEEPVVK
+580 PEEKPSEELNNEKPQEETQVK
-595 PIEKLVEKQ
+595 PQNESK
-604 ETPVEKQDEKQ
+604 DESK
-615 DQSKEELKEDS
+615 DESKEQAQEKPEVKSDANEES
-626 KEESKEELKN
+626 KQESKEELKN
-636 EQPQEESKEEQKPEV
+636 EEVKNEEVKPEQKPQ
-651 KSDEKPEVKSD
+651 
-662 AKEESKPEAKP
+662 AKEESK
-673 ESKSDKKE
+673 
-681 EAKQQPVVA
+681 QQTSVA
-690 KDSSETKQL
+690 QDTSETKQL
-699 PETGIAGFLELLGL
+699 PDTGIAGVLEILGL
-713 GAVFTG
+713 GAVVSAL
-719 IGAASYLKK
+719 GAASYLKK

>member
-1 MQQKFLLRKIGK
+1 MQRKYLLRKIGK
-13 HLCHVVATFSVIAGV
+13 HLCHAVLTIGIISGAS
-28 TSTVVSADEVK
+28 SVVSADEVK

-44 PKVEV
+44 PQVEA
-49 VQKEEVKAT
+49 VQKEVPKAT

-100 VQIGNVA
+100 VQIGNTA

-118 EAEIDGMIS
+118 EAEIDNMLS

-155 RREVDGRP
+155 RREIDGRP
-163 QYTYSINFHASPDP
+163 QYTYSINFHASPDTGLP
-177 GRPEEPV
+177 DEPV
-184 VEANVTVK
+184 VESNVTVK
-192 DNHANTLIHEVKT
+192 DNNSNTLIHEVKT
-205 GDNENPVNYLE
+205 GTNESPVNYLE

-226 VSVNNKAYHVE
+226 VSVNDKAYHVE

-277 KFVDEEGSIVRDKID
+277 RFINTEGSIVRDKID

-312 NSKTYNVINRALELN
+312 NGKTYNVANRTLELN
-327 KQELPEGTHE
+327 KQELPEGTHD

-350 EVKEVEQPKEEPKE
+350 EPKEVEQPKEEPI
-364 EQPKEEPVVETYK
+364 VETFN

-389 IVGEYDPHKDSTM
+389 IVGEYDPHKESSM
-402 PSTDAYEAD
+402 PSLDAYEAD
-411 KVVTINGKQYT
+411 KSVTLNGTQYT

-430 NTSHEGDKDITTD
+430 NTSHEGDKDITTE
-443 RYNVTVKAADDAS
+443 RYNVTVKAADKAT
-456 QSTFLYNAK
+456 QSTFVYNAK
-465 TEYEFNGKVI
+465 TEYEFNDNVI
-475 KVDVTGTKF
+475 KVGTTGTKF

-531 RDHGATFLNAQV
+531 RDNGATFLNAQV

-554 ASQDDE
+554 GAQQDDE
-560 SNQATSV
+560 ANQA
-567 EKQEEPVVKPIEK
+567 KPEEPKE
-580 LVEKPVEKQEEPVVK
+580 EKPVEGVK
-595 PIEKLVEKQ
+595 
-604 ETPVEKQDEKQ
+604 PVEKLSEELNNEQVSEVKPQEDTQAKPQDE
-615 DQSKEELKEDS
+615 S
-626 KEESKEELKN
+626 KEESKEELKH
-636 EQPQEESKEEQKPEV
+636 EQVQEKPDV

-662 AKEESKPEAKP
+662 AKEESKEESKQESKQDSKDEQKP
-673 ESKSDKKE
+673 EQKPQAKE
-681 EAKQQPVVA
+681 ESKQQTSVA
-690 KDSSETKQL
+690 QNTSETKQL
-699 PETGIAGFLELLGL
+699 PETGIAGVLEILGL
-713 GAVFTG
+713 GAVVSAL
-719 IGAASYLKK
+719 GAASYLKK

>member
-1 MQQKFLLRKIGK
+1 MQRKYLLRKIGK
-13 HLCHVVATFSVIAGV
+13 HLCHAVLTIGIISGAS
-28 TSTVVSADEVK
+28 SVVSADEVK

-44 PKVEV
+44 PQVEV
-49 VQKEEVKAT
+49 VQKEVPKAT

-100 VQIGNVA
+100 VQIGNTA

-118 EAEIDGMIS
+118 EAEIDNMIS

-163 QYTYSINFHASPDP
+163 QYTYSINFHASPDTGLP
-177 GRPEEPV
+177 DEPV
-184 VEANVTVK
+184 VESNVTVK
-192 DNHANTLIHEVKT
+192 DNNSNTLIHEVKT
-205 GDNENPVNYLE
+205 GTNESPVNYLE

-277 KFVDEEGSIVRDKID
+277 RFINTEGSIVRDKID

-312 NSKTYNVINRALELN
+312 NGKTYNVANRTLELN
-327 KQELPEGTHE
+327 KQELPEGAHE

-350 EVKEVEQPKEEPKE
+350 EPKEVEQPKEEPI
-364 EQPKEEPVVETYK
+364 VETFK

-389 IVGEYDPHKDSTM
+389 IVGEYDPHKESSM
-402 PSTDAYEAD
+402 PSLDAYEAD
-411 KVVTINGKQYT
+411 KSVTLNGTQYT

-430 NTSHEGDKDITTD
+430 NTSHEGDKDITTE
-443 RYNVTVKAADDAS
+443 RYNVTVKATDEAS
-456 QSTFLYNAK
+456 QSTFVYNAK
-465 TEYEFNGKVI
+465 TEYEFNDKVI
-475 KVDVTGTKF
+475 KVGTTGTKF

-531 RDHGATFLNAQV
+531 RDNGATFLNAQV

-554 ASQDDE
+554 GAQQDDE
-560 SNQATSV
+560 ANQA
-567 EKQEEPVVKPIEK
+567 KPEEPKE
-580 LVEKPVEKQEEPVVK
+580 EKPVEDVK
-595 PIEKLVEKQ
+595 
-604 ETPVEKQDEKQ
+604 PVEKPSEELNNEQVSDEKPQEETQAKPQDE
-615 DQSKEELKEDS
+615 SKD
-626 KEESKEELKN
+626 ESKE
-636 EQPQEESKEEQKPEV
+636 QAQEKPEV

-662 AKEESKPEAKP
+662 AKEESKEESKEELKNEEVKNEEVKP
-673 ESKSDKKE
+673 EQKPQAKE
-681 EAKQQPVVA
+681 ERKQQTSVA
-690 KDSSETKQL
+690 QDTSEPKQL
-699 PETGIAGFLELLGL
+699 PDTGIAGVLEILGL
-713 GAVFTG
+713 GAVVSAL
-719 IGAASYLKK
+719 GAASYLKK

>member
-1 MQQKFLLRKIGK
+1 MQRKYLLRKIGK
-13 HLCHVVATFSVIAGV
+13 HLCHAVLTIGIISGAS
-28 TSTVVSADEVK
+28 SVVSADEVK

-44 PKVEV
+44 PQVEA
-49 VQKEEVKAT
+49 VQKEVSKAT

-94 NIDVPS
+94 NIDTPS
-100 VQIGNVA
+100 VQIGNTA

-118 EAEIDGMIS
+118 EAEIDNMIS

-163 QYTYSINFHASPDP
+163 QYTYSINFHASPDTGLP
-177 GRPEEPV
+177 DEPV
-184 VEANVTVK
+184 VESNVTVK
-192 DNHANTLIHEVKT
+192 DNNSNTLVHEVKT
-205 GDNENPVNYLE
+205 GTNENPVNYLE

-237 EAIKRYAEVRDVQY
+237 EAIKRYSEVRDVQY
-251 QHGEAKTYL
+251 QHGEAKTYV

-277 KFVDEEGSIVRDKID
+277 RFINTEGSIVRDKID

-312 NSKTYNVINRALELN
+312 NGTTYNVANRTLELN

-350 EVKEVEQPKEEPKE
+350 EPKEVEQPKEEPI
-364 EQPKEEPVVETYK
+364 VETFK
-377 TRVTVMDENGKV
+377 TRVTVLDENGKV
-389 IVGEYDPHKDSTM
+389 IVGEYDPHKESSM
-402 PSTDAYEAD
+402 PSLDAYEAD
-411 KVVTINGKQYT
+411 KSVTINGNQYT

-430 NTSHEGDKDITTD
+430 NTSHEGDKDVTTD

-519 SKVKH
+519 AKVKH

-531 RDHGATFLNAQV
+531 RDNGATFLNAQV

-560 SNQATSV
+560 SNQVT
-567 EKQEEPVVKPIEK
+567 
-580 LVEKPVEKQEEPVVK
+580 PVEKQEEPVAKQEEPVVK
-595 PIEKLVEKQ
+595 SIEKLVEKQ
-604 ETPVEKQDEKQ
+604 EEPVEKQDEKQ
-615 DQSKEELKEDS
+615 ETPVEKPEVKPLEESKEDS
-626 KEESKEELKN
+626 KEDSKEELKN
-636 EQPQEESKEEQKPEV
+636 EQPQEESKEEQTPEV

-681 EAKQQPVVA
+681 EAKQQPVAA
-690 KDSSETKQL
+690 KESSETKQL

>member
-1 MQQKFLLRKIGK
+1 MQRKYLLRKIGK
-13 HLCHVVATFSVIAGV
+13 HLCHVVLTIGIISGAS
-28 TSTVVSADEVK
+28 SVVSADEVK

-44 PKVEV
+44 PRVED
-49 VQKEEVKAT
+49 VQKEVPKVT

-100 VQIGNVA
+100 VQIGNTA

-118 EAEIDGMIS
+118 EAEIDNMIS

-163 QYTYSINFHASPDP
+163 QYTYSINFHASPDTGLP
-177 GRPEEPV
+177 DEPV
-184 VEANVTVK
+184 VESNVTVK
-192 DNHANTLIHEVKT
+192 DNDSNTLIHEVKT
-205 GDNENPVNYLE
+205 DTNESPVNYLE

-277 KFVDEEGSIVRDKID
+277 RFINTEGSIVRDKID

-312 NSKTYNVINRALELN
+312 NGKTYNVANRTLELN
-327 KQELPEGTHE
+327 KQELPEGTHD

-350 EVKEVEQPKEEPKE
+350 EPKEVEQPKEDPI
-364 EQPKEEPVVETYK
+364 VETFK

-389 IVGEYDPHKDSTM
+389 IVGEYDPHKESSM
-402 PSTDAYEAD
+402 PSLDAYEAD
-411 KVVTINGKQYT
+411 KSVTLNGTQYT

-430 NTSHEGDKDITTD
+430 NTSHEGDKDITTE
-443 RYNVTVKAADDAS
+443 RYNVTVKAADKAS
-456 QSTFLYNAK
+456 QSTFVYNAK
-465 TEYEFNGKVI
+465 TEYEFNDKVI
-475 KVDVTGTKF
+475 KVGTTGTKF

-531 RDHGATFLNAQV
+531 RDNGATFLNAQV

-554 ASQDDE
+554 GAQQDDE
-560 SNQATSV
+560 ANQA
-567 EKQEEPVVKPIEK
+567 KPEEPKE
-580 LVEKPVEKQEEPVVK
+580 EKPVEDVK
-595 PIEKLVEKQ
+595 
-604 ETPVEKQDEKQ
+604 PVEKLPEELNHEQVSEVKPQEDAQAKPQDESKEE
-615 DQSKEELKEDS
+615 SKEELKHEQAQEKPEVKSDANEESKQES

-636 EQPQEESKEEQKPEV
+636 EEVKNEEVKPEQKPQ
-651 KSDEKPEVKSD
+651 
-662 AKEESKPEAKP
+662 AKEESK
-673 ESKSDKKE
+673 
-681 EAKQQPVVA
+681 QQTSVA
-690 KDSSETKQL
+690 QNTSETKQL
-699 PETGIAGFLELLGL
+699 PETGIAGVLEILGL
-713 GAVFTG
+713 GAVVSAL
-719 IGAASYLKK
+719 GAASYLKK

>member
-1 MQQKFLLRKIGK
+1 MQRKYLLRKIGK
-13 HLCHVVATFSVIAGV
+13 HLCHAVLTIGIISGAS
-28 TSTVVSADEVK
+28 SVVSADEVK

-44 PKVEV
+44 PQVEA
-49 VQKEEVKAT
+49 VQKEVPKAT

-100 VQIGNVA
+100 VQIGNTA

-118 EAEIDGMIS
+118 EAEIDNMIS

-163 QYTYSINFHASPDP
+163 QYTYSINFHASPDTGLP
-177 GRPEEPV
+177 DEPV
-184 VEANVTVK
+184 VESNVTVK
-192 DNHANTLIHEVKT
+192 DNNSNTLIHEVKT
-205 GDNENPVNYLE
+205 GTNERPVNYLE

-251 QHGEAKTYL
+251 QHGDAKTYL

-277 KFVDEEGSIVRDKID
+277 RFINTEGSIVRDKID

-303 FNLGDTIVE
+303 FNLGDTIIE
-312 NSKTYNVINRALELN
+312 NGKTYNVANRTLELN
-327 KQELPEGTHE
+327 KQELPEGTHD

-350 EVKEVEQPKEEPKE
+350 EPKEVEQPKEEPI
-364 EQPKEEPVVETYK
+364 VETFK

-389 IVGEYDPHKDSTM
+389 IVGEYDPHKESSM
-402 PSTDAYEAD
+402 PSLDAYEAD
-411 KVVTINGKQYT
+411 KSVTINGNQYT

-430 NTSHEGDKDITTD
+430 NTSHEGDKDITTE
-443 RYNVTVKAADDAS
+443 RYNVTVKTADKAT
-456 QSTFLYNAK
+456 QSTFVYNAK
-465 TEYEFNGKVI
+465 TEYEFNDKVI
-475 KVDVTGTKF
+475 KVGTTGTKF
-484 ALSRD
+484 ALSHD

-531 RDHGATFLNAQV
+531 RDNGATFLNAQV
-543 VFALEEVSQPT
+543 VFALEEVSQLT
-554 ASQDDE
+554 GAQQDDE
-560 SNQATSV
+560 AKQA
-567 EKQEEPVVKPIEK
+567 KPEEPKE
-580 LVEKPVEKQEEPVVK
+580 EKPVEDVK
-595 PIEKLVEKQ
+595 
-604 ETPVEKQDEKQ
+604 PVEKLSEELNNEQVSEVKPQEDTQAKPQEE
-615 DQSKEELKEDS
+615 SKEDSKEDS

-636 EQPQEESKEEQKPEV
+636 EQAQ
-651 KSDEKPEVKSD
+651 EKPEVKSD
-662 AKEESKPEAKP
+662 ANEEVKQESKEESKEELKNEEVKNEEVKP
-673 ESKSDKKE
+673 EQKPQAKE
-681 EAKQQPVVA
+681 ESKQQTSVA
-690 KDSSETKQL
+690 QNTSETKQL
-699 PETGIAGFLELLGL
+699 PETGIAGVLEILGV
-713 GAVFTG
+713 GAVVSAL
-719 IGAASYLKK
+719 GAASYLKK

>member
-1 MQQKFLLRKIGK
+1 MQRKYLLRKIGK
-13 HLCHVVATFSVIAGV
+13 HLCHAVLTIGIISGAS
-28 TSTVVSADEVK
+28 SVVSADEVK

-44 PKVEV
+44 PQVEA
-49 VQKEEVKAT
+49 VQKEVPKAT
-58 DEASQ
+58 DETSQ

-100 VQIGNVA
+100 VQIGNTA

-118 EAEIDGMIS
+118 EAEIDNMIS

-141 NQVYKIDR
+141 NQMYKIDR

-163 QYTYSINFHASPDP
+163 QYTYSINFHASPDTGLP
-177 GRPEEPV
+177 DEPV
-184 VEANVTVK
+184 VESNVTVK
-192 DNHANTLIHEVKT
+192 DNNSNTLIHEVKT
-205 GDNENPVNYLE
+205 GTNESPVNYLE

-277 KFVDEEGSIVRDKID
+277 KFVDEAGSIVRDKID

-303 FNLGDTIVE
+303 FNLGDTIIE
-312 NSKTYNVINRALELN
+312 NGKTYNVANRTLELN

-350 EVKEVEQPKEEPKE
+350 EVKEAEK
-364 EQPKEEPVVETYK
+364 PKEEPVVETFK

-411 KVVTINGKQYT
+411 KAVTINGKQYT
-422 VKRVTLES
+422 VKHVTLES
-430 NTSHEGDKDITTD
+430 NTSQENGKDVTTE
-443 RYNVTVKAADDAS
+443 RYNVTVKAADKAT
-456 QSTFLYNAK
+456 QSTFVYNAK
-465 TEYEFNGKVI
+465 TEYEFNDKVI
-475 KVDVTGTKF
+475 KVGTTGTKF

-513 GVKYKI
+513 GTKYKI
-519 SKVKH
+519 AKVKH
-524 IEREVYD
+524 IEHEVFDGYK
-531 RDHGATFLNAQV
+531 GATFLNAQV

-560 SNQATSV
+560 SNQA
-567 EKQEEPVVKPIEK
+567 KP
-580 LVEKPVEKQEEPVVK
+580 VEKPVEKQEEPAEK
-595 PIEKLVEKQ
+595 PIEKQEEPVEKPVEKQ

-615 DQSKEELKEDS
+615 DQSKEELK
-626 KEESKEELKN
+626 N
-636 EQPQEESKEEQKPEV
+636 EQPQEESKEEQTPEV
-651 KSDEKPEVKSD
+651 KSDGKPEVKSD
-662 AKEESKPEAKP
+662 AKDESKPEAKP

-681 EAKQQPVVA
+681 ESKQQTSVA
-690 KDSSETKQL
+690 QNTSETKQL
-699 PETGIAGFLELLGL
+699 PETGIAGVLEILGL
-713 GAVFTG
+713 GAVVSAL
-719 IGAASYLKK
+719 GAASYLKK

>member
-1 MQQKFLLRKIGK
+1 MQRKYLLRKVGK
-13 HLCHVVATFSVIAGV
+13 HLCHAVLTIGIISGAS
-28 TSTVVSADEVK
+28 SVVSADEVK

-44 PKVEV
+44 PQVEA
-49 VQKEEVKAT
+49 VQKEVPKAT

-100 VQIGNVA
+100 VQIGNTA

-118 EAEIDGMIS
+118 EAEIDNMIS

-163 QYTYSINFHASPDP
+163 QYTYSINFHASPDTGLP
-177 GRPEEPV
+177 DEPV
-184 VEANVTVK
+184 VESNVTVK
-192 DNHANTLIHEVKT
+192 DNNSNTLIHEVKT
-205 GDNENPVNYLE
+205 GTNESPVNYLE

-226 VSVNNKAYHVE
+226 VSVNDKAYHVE

-277 KFVDEEGSIVRDKID
+277 RFINTEGSIVRDKID

-303 FNLGDTIVE
+303 FNLGDTIIE
-312 NSKTYNVINRALELN
+312 NGKTYNVANRTLELN
-327 KQELPEGTHE
+327 KQELPEGTHD

-350 EVKEVEQPKEEPKE
+350 EPKEVEQPKEEPI
-364 EQPKEEPVVETYK
+364 VETFK
-377 TRVTVMDENGKV
+377 TRVTVLDENGKV
-389 IVGEYDPHKDSTM
+389 IVGEYDPHKEASM
-402 PSTDAYEAD
+402 PSLDAYEAD
-411 KVVTINGKQYT
+411 KSVTINGNQYT

-430 NTSHEGDKDITTD
+430 NTSHEGDKDITTE
-443 RYNVTVKAADDAS
+443 RYNVTVKAADKATR
-456 QSTFLYNAK
+456 STFVYNAK
-465 TEYEFNGKVI
+465 TEYEFNDKVI
-475 KVDVTGTKF
+475 KVGTTGTKF

-531 RDHGATFLNAQV
+531 RDNGATFLNAQV

-554 ASQDDE
+554 GAQQDDE
-560 SNQATSV
+560 ANQA
-567 EKQEEPVVKPIEK
+567 KPEEPKE
-580 LVEKPVEKQEEPVVK
+580 EKPVEDVK
-595 PIEKLVEKQ
+595 
-604 ETPVEKQDEKQ
+604 PVEKLPEELNHEQVSEVKPQEDTQAKPQDE
-615 DQSKEELKEDS
+615 S
-626 KEESKEELKN
+626 KEESKEELKH
-636 EQPQEESKEEQKPEV
+636 EQAQ
-651 KSDEKPEVKSD
+651 EKPEVKSD
-662 AKEESKPEAKP
+662 ANEESKQESKEELKNEEVKPEQKPQAKEESK
-673 ESKSDKKE
+673 
-681 EAKQQPVVA
+681 QQTSVA
-690 KDSSETKQL
+690 QNTSETKQL
-699 PETGIAGFLELLGL
+699 PETGIAGVLEILGL
-713 GAVFTG
+713 GAVVSAL
-719 IGAASYLKK
+719 GAASYLKK

>member
-1 MQQKFLLRKIGK
+1 MQRKYLLRKIGK
-13 HLCHVVATFSVIAGV
+13 HLCHAVLTIGIISGAS
-28 TSTVVSADEVK
+28 SVVSADEVK

-44 PKVEV
+44 PQVEA
-49 VQKEEVKAT
+49 VQKEVPKAT

-100 VQIGNVA
+100 VQLGNTA

-118 EAEIDGMIS
+118 EAEIDNMIS

-163 QYTYSINFHASPDP
+163 QYTYSINFHASPDTGLP
-177 GRPEEPV
+177 DESV
-184 VEANVTVK
+184 VESNITVK
-192 DNHANTLIHEVKT
+192 DNNSNTLIHEVKT
-205 GDNENPVNYLE
+205 GTNESPVNYLE

-277 KFVDEEGSIVRDKID
+277 RFINTEGSIVHDKID

-312 NSKTYNVINRALELN
+312 NGKTYNVANRTLSYTSEDI
-327 KQELPEGTHE
+327 PEGTHQ

-377 TRVTVMDENGKV
+377 ARVTVMDENGKV

-411 KVVTINGKQYT
+411 KVVTLNGKQYT

-430 NTSHEGDKDITTD
+430 NTSHEGDKDITTE
-443 RYNVTVKAADDAS
+443 RYNVTVKVADEAS
-456 QSTFLYNAK
+456 QSTFVYNAK
-465 TEYEFNGKVI
+465 TEYEFNDKVI
-475 KVDVTGTKF
+475 KVGTTGTKF

-489 EADRGLESL
+489 EANRGLESL

-513 GVKYKI
+513 GIMYKI
-519 SKVKH
+519 AKVKH

-531 RDHGATFLNAQV
+531 RDNGTTFVNAQV
-543 VFALEEVSQPT
+543 AFALEEVSQPT
-554 ASQDDE
+554 GAQQDDE
-560 SNQATSV
+560 ANQV
-567 EKQEEPVVKPIEK
+567 KPQEEPKEEPKE
-580 LVEKPVEKQEEPVVK
+580 EKPVEKPSEELNNEQVSEVK
-595 PIEKLVEKQ
+595 PQ
-604 ETPVEKQDEKQ
+604 EDTQAKPQDE
-615 DQSKEELKEDS
+615 SKEESKGELKHEQAQEKPEVKSDANEES
-626 KEESKEELKN
+626 KQESKQESKEELKN
-636 EQPQEESKEEQKPEV
+636 EEVKPEQKPQ
-651 KSDEKPEVKSD
+651 
-662 AKEESKPEAKP
+662 AKEESK
-673 ESKSDKKE
+673 
-681 EAKQQPVVA
+681 QQTSVA
-690 KDSSETKQL
+690 QNTSETKQL
-699 PETGIAGFLELLGL
+699 PETGIAGVLEILGL
-713 GAVFTG
+713 GAVVSAL
-719 IGAASYLKK
+719 GAASYLKK

>member
-1 MQQKFLLRKIGK
+1 MQRKYLLRKIGK
-13 HLCHVVATFSVIAGV
+13 HLCHAVLTIGIISGAS
-28 TSTVVSADEVK
+28 SVVSADEVK

-44 PKVEV
+44 PRVEA
-49 VQKEEVKAT
+49 VQKEVPKAT

-100 VQIGNVA
+100 VQIGNTA

-118 EAEIDGMIS
+118 EAEIDNMIS

-163 QYTYSINFHASPDP
+163 QYTYSINFHASPDTGLP
-177 GRPEEPV
+177 DEPV
-184 VEANVTVK
+184 VESNVTVK
-192 DNHANTLIHEVKT
+192 DNNSNTLIHEVKT
-205 GDNENPVNYLE
+205 GTNESPVNYLE
-216 DWNKY
+216 DWNQY

-251 QHGEAKTYL
+251 QHGDAKTYL

-277 KFVDEEGSIVRDKID
+277 RFINTEGSIVRDKID

-303 FNLGDTIVE
+303 FNLGDTIIE
-312 NSKTYNVINRALELN
+312 NGKTYNVANRTLELN
-327 KQELPEGTHE
+327 KQELPEGTHD

-350 EVKEVEQPKEEPKE
+350 EPKVEEVKEEPI
-364 EQPKEEPVVETYK
+364 VETFK

-389 IVGEYDPHKDSTM
+389 IVGEYDPHKESSM
-402 PSTDAYEAD
+402 PSLDAYEAD
-411 KVVTINGKQYT
+411 KSVTLNGTQYT

-430 NTSHEGDKDITTD
+430 NTSHEGDKDITTE
-443 RYNVTVKAADDAS
+443 RYNVTVKAADKAT
-456 QSTFLYNAK
+456 QSTFVYNAK
-465 TEYEFNGKVI
+465 TEYEFNDKVI
-475 KVDVTGTKF
+475 KVGTTGTKF

-531 RDHGATFLNAQV
+531 RDNGATFLNAQV

-554 ASQDDE
+554 GAQQDDE
-560 SNQATSV
+560 ANQA
-567 EKQEEPVVKPIEK
+567 KPEEPKEEK
-580 LVEKPVEKQEEPVVK
+580 LVEDVKPVEKLSEELNNEQVSEVK
-595 PIEKLVEKQ
+595 PQ
-604 ETPVEKQDEKQ
+604 EDTQAKPQD
-615 DQSKEELKEDS
+615 
-626 KEESKEELKN
+626 ESKEELKN
-636 EQPQEESKEEQKPEV
+636 EQSQDESKEETQEQAQ
-651 KSDEKPEVKSD
+651 EKPEVKSD
-662 AKEESKPEAKP
+662 ANEESKQESKQESKDEHKSEQKPEQKPQAKEESK
-673 ESKSDKKE
+673 
-681 EAKQQPVVA
+681 QQTSVA
-690 KDSSETKQL
+690 QNTSETKQL
-699 PETGIAGFLELLGL
+699 PETGIAGVLEILGL
-713 GAVFTG
+713 GAVVSAL
-719 IGAASYLKK
+719 GAASYLKK

>member
-1 MQQKFLLRKIGK
+1 MQRKYLLRKIGK
-13 HLCHVVATFSVIAGV
+13 HLCHAVLTIGIISGAS
-28 TSTVVSADEVK
+28 SVVSADEVK

-44 PKVEV
+44 PRVEA
-49 VQKEEVKAT
+49 VQKEVPKAT

-100 VQIGNVA
+100 VQIGNTA

-118 EAEIDGMIS
+118 EAEIDNMIS

-163 QYTYSINFHASPDP
+163 QYTYSINFHASPDTGLP
-177 GRPEEPV
+177 DEPV
-184 VEANVTVK
+184 VESNVTVK
-192 DNHANTLIHEVKT
+192 DNNSNTLIHEVKT
-205 GDNENPVNYLE
+205 GTNESPVNYLE

-226 VSVNNKAYHVE
+226 VSVNDKAYHVE

-277 KFVDEEGSIVRDKID
+277 RFINTEGSIVRDKID

-312 NSKTYNVINRALELN
+312 NGKTYNVANRTLELN
-327 KQELPEGTHE
+327 KQELPEGTHD

-350 EVKEVEQPKEEPKE
+350 EPKVEEVKEEPI
-364 EQPKEEPVVETYK
+364 VETFK

-389 IVGEYDPHKDSTM
+389 IVGEYDPHKESSM
-402 PSTDAYEAD
+402 PSLEAYEAD
-411 KVVTINGKQYT
+411 KSVTLNGKQYT

-430 NTSHEGDKDITTD
+430 NTSHEGDKDITTE
-443 RYNVTVKAADDAS
+443 RYNVTVKAADKAT
-456 QSTFLYNAK
+456 QSTFVYNAK
-465 TEYEFNGKVI
+465 TEYEFNDKVI
-475 KVDVTGTKF
+475 KVGTTGTKF

-531 RDHGATFLNAQV
+531 RDNGATFLNAQV

-554 ASQDDE
+554 ASQDNE
-560 SNQATSV
+560 LNQET
-567 EKQEEPVVKPIEK
+567 
-580 LVEKPVEKQEEPVVK
+580 PVEKQEEPVEKQEEPAEK
-595 PIEKLVEKQ
+595 PIEKQEEPVEKLVEKQ

-615 DQSKEELKEDS
+615 EEPVEKQDEKQDQ
-626 KEESKEELKN
+626 SKEELKN

-713 GAVFTG
+713 GALFTG

>member
-1 MQQKFLLRKIGK
+1 MQRKYLLRKIGK
-13 HLCHVVATFSVIAGV
+13 HLCHAVLTIGIISGAS
-28 TSTVVSADEVK
+28 SVVSADEVK
-39 EQDQT
+39 EQDQA
-44 PKVEV
+44 PQVEA
-49 VQKEEVKAT
+49 VQKEVPKAT

-100 VQIGNVA
+100 VQIGNTA

-163 QYTYSINFHASPDP
+163 QYTYSINFHASPDTGLP
-177 GRPEEPV
+177 DEPV
-184 VEANVTVK
+184 VESNVTVK
-192 DNHANTLIHEVKT
+192 DNNNNTLIHEVKT
-205 GDNENPVNYLE
+205 GTNESPVNYLE

-226 VSVNNKAYHVE
+226 VSVNSKAYHVE

-277 KFVDEEGSIVRDKID
+277 RFINTEGSIVRDKID

-303 FNLGDTIVE
+303 FNLGDTIIE
-312 NSKTYNVINRALELN
+312 NGKTYNVANRTLEYTS
-327 KQELPEGTHE
+327 EDIPEGTHQ

-350 EVKEVEQPKEEPKE
+350 EVEQPKEEPKE
-364 EQPKEEPVVETYK
+364 EQPKEEPVVETNK

-402 PSTDAYEAD
+402 PSLDAYEAD
-411 KVVTINGKQYT
+411 KPVTINGKQYT

-443 RYNVTVKAADDAS
+443 RYNVIIKAVDKAS
-456 QSTFLYNAK
+456 QSAFLYNAK

-475 KVDVTGTKF
+475 KVSPTGTKF
-484 ALSRD
+484 ALTRD

-498 TNDIQATV
+498 TNDIQATA
-506 GQTIEVN
+506 GQMIEVN

-519 SKVKH
+519 AKVKH

-531 RDHGATFLNAQV
+531 RDNGATFLNAQV

-560 SNQATSV
+560 SNQVT
-567 EKQEEPVVKPIEK
+567 
-580 LVEKPVEKQEEPVVK
+580 PVEKQEEPVVK
-595 PIEKLVEKQ
+595 PIEKLVEKSVEKQEEPVEKQ
-604 ETPVEKQDEKQ
+604 ETPVEKPEVQPL
-615 DQSKEELKEDS
+615 EES

-636 EQPQEESKEEQKPEV
+636 EQPQEESKNEQPQEEQAPEV
-651 KSDEKPEVKSD
+651 KSDEKLEAKSD

-690 KDSSETKQL
+690 KESSETKQL

-713 GAVFTG
+713 GALFTG

>member
-1 MQQKFLLRKIGK
+1 MQRKYLLRKIGK
-13 HLCHVVATFSVIAGV
+13 HLCHAVLTIGIISGAS
-28 TSTVVSADEVK
+28 SVVSADEVK

-44 PKVEV
+44 PQVEV
-49 VQKEEVKAT
+49 AQKEAPKAT

-100 VQIGNVA
+100 VQIGNTA

-118 EAEIDGMIS
+118 EAEIDNMIS

-163 QYTYSINFHASPDP
+163 QYTYSINFHASPDTGLP
-177 GRPEEPV
+177 DEPV
-184 VEANVTVK
+184 VESNVTVK
-192 DNHANTLIHEVKT
+192 DNNSNTLIHEVKT
-205 GDNENPVNYLE
+205 GTNESPVNYLE

-226 VSVNNKAYHVE
+226 VSVNNTAYHVE

-277 KFVDEEGSIVRDKID
+277 RFINTEGSIVRDKID

-303 FNLGDTIVE
+303 FNLGDTIIE
-312 NSKTYNVINRALELN
+312 NGKTYNVANRTLELN
-327 KQELPEGTHE
+327 KQELPEGTHD

-350 EVKEVEQPKEEPKE
+350 EPKEVEQPKEEPI
-364 EQPKEEPVVETYK
+364 VETFN
-377 TRVTVMDENGKV
+377 TRVTVTDENGKV
-389 IVGEYDPHKDSTM
+389 IVGEYDPHKESSM
-402 PSTDAYEAD
+402 PSLDAYEAD
-411 KVVTINGKQYT
+411 KSVTLNGTQYT

-430 NTSHEGDKDITTD
+430 NTSHEGDKDITTE
-443 RYNVTVKAADDAS
+443 RYNVTVKAADKAT
-456 QSTFLYNAK
+456 QSTFVYNAK

-475 KVDVTGTKF
+475 KVGTTGTKF
-484 ALSRD
+484 ALSHD

-506 GQTIEVN
+506 GQTIDVN

-531 RDHGATFLNAQV
+531 RDNGATFLNAQV

-554 ASQDDE
+554 GAQQDDE
-560 SNQATSV
+560 ANQA
-567 EKQEEPVVKPIEK
+567 KPEEPKE
-580 LVEKPVEKQEEPVVK
+580 EKPVEDVK
-595 PIEKLVEKQ
+595 
-604 ETPVEKQDEKQ
+604 PVEKPSEELNNEQVSEVKPQDE
-615 DQSKEELKEDS
+615 S
-626 KEESKEELKN
+626 KEESKEESKQELKN
-636 EQPQEESKEEQKPEV
+636 EEVKPEQKPQ
-651 KSDEKPEVKSD
+651 
-662 AKEESKPEAKP
+662 AKEESKQQTSVAQNTSEA
-673 ESKSDKKE
+673 
-681 EAKQQPVVA
+681 
-690 KDSSETKQL
+690 KQL
-699 PETGIAGFLELLGL
+699 PETGIAGVLEILGL
-713 GAVFTG
+713 GAVVSAL
-719 IGAASYLKK
+719 GAASYLKK

>member
-1 MQQKFLLRKIGK
+1 MQRKYLLRKIGK
-13 HLCHVVATFSVIAGV
+13 HLCHAVLTIGIISGAS
-28 TSTVVSADEVK
+28 SVVSADEVK

-44 PKVEV
+44 PRVEA
-49 VQKEEVKAT
+49 VQKEVPKAT

-100 VQIGNVA
+100 VQIGNTA

-118 EAEIDGMIS
+118 EAEIDNMIS

-163 QYTYSINFHASPDP
+163 QYTYSINFHASPDTGLP
-177 GRPEEPV
+177 DEPV
-184 VEANVTVK
+184 VESNVTVK
-192 DNHANTLIHEVKT
+192 DNNSNTLIHEVKT
-205 GDNENPVNYLE
+205 GTNENPVNYLE

-312 NSKTYNVINRALELN
+312 NGKTYNVANRTLELN
-327 KQELPEGTHE
+327 KQELPEGAHE

-350 EVKEVEQPKEEPKE
+350 EPKEVEQLKEEPI
-364 EQPKEEPVVETYK
+364 VETFK

-389 IVGEYDPHKDSTM
+389 IVGEYDPHKESSM
-402 PSTDAYEAD
+402 PSLDAYEAD
-411 KVVTINGKQYT
+411 KSVTINGNQYT

-430 NTSHEGDKDITTD
+430 NTSQENGKDVTTE
-443 RYNVTVKAADDAS
+443 RYNVTVKAADKAT
-456 QSTFLYNAK
+456 QSTFVYNAK
-465 TEYEFNGKVI
+465 TEYEFNDKVI
-475 KVDVTGTKF
+475 KVGTTGTKF

-513 GVKYKI
+513 GAKYKI

-531 RDHGATFLNAQV
+531 RDNGATFLNAQV

-554 ASQDDE
+554 GAQQDDE
-560 SNQATSV
+560 ANQA
-567 EKQEEPVVKPIEK
+567 KPEEPKE
-580 LVEKPVEKQEEPVVK
+580 EKPVEDVK
-595 PIEKLVEKQ
+595 
-604 ETPVEKQDEKQ
+604 PVEKPSEELNNEQVSEVKPQEDTQAKPQDE
-615 DQSKEELKEDS
+615 S
-626 KEESKEELKN
+626 KEESKEEIKH
-636 EQPQEESKEEQKPEV
+636 EQDQ
-651 KSDEKPEVKSD
+651 EKPEVKSD
-662 AKEESKPEAKP
+662 ANEESKQESKEESKEESKQESKQESKEESKQELKNEEAKP
-673 ESKSDKKE
+673 EQKPQAKE
-681 EAKQQPVVA
+681 ESKQQTSVA
-690 KDSSETKQL
+690 QNTSETKQL
-699 PETGIAGFLELLGL
+699 PETGIAGVLEILGL
-713 GAVFTG
+713 GAVVSAL
-719 IGAASYLKK
+719 GAASYLKK

>member
-1 MQQKFLLRKIGK
+1 MQRKYLLRKIGK
-13 HLCHVVATFSVIAGV
+13 HLCHAVLTIGIISGAS
-28 TSTVVSADEVK
+28 SVVSADEVK

-44 PKVEV
+44 PQVEA
-49 VQKEEVKAT
+49 VQKEVPKAT

-100 VQIGNVA
+100 VQIGNTA

-118 EAEIDGMIS
+118 EAEIDNMIS

-163 QYTYSINFHASPDP
+163 QYTYSINFHASPDTGLP
-177 GRPEEPV
+177 DEPV
-184 VEANVTVK
+184 VESNVTVK
-192 DNHANTLIHEVKT
+192 DNNNNTLIHEVKT
-205 GDNENPVNYLE
+205 GTNENPVNYLE

-226 VSVNNKAYHVE
+226 VSVNNNAYHVE

-277 KFVDEEGSIVRDKID
+277 RFINTEGSIVRDKID

-312 NSKTYNVINRALELN
+312 NGKTYNVANRTLELN
-327 KQELPEGTHE
+327 KQDLPEGTHE

-350 EVKEVEQPKEEPKE
+350 EPKEVEQPKEEPIA
-364 EQPKEEPVVETYK
+364 ETFK

-389 IVGEYDPHKDSTM
+389 IVGEYDPHKESSM
-402 PSTDAYEAD
+402 PSLDAYETD
-411 KVVTINGKQYT
+411 KSVTLNGNQYV

-430 NTSHEGDKDITTD
+430 NTYHEGDKDITTE
-443 RYNVTVKAADDAS
+443 RYNVIVKAADKAT
-456 QSTFLYNAK
+456 QSTFVYNAK
-465 TEYEFNGKVI
+465 TEYEFNDKVI
-475 KVDVTGTKF
+475 KVGTTGTKF

-489 EADRGLESL
+489 EADKGLESL

-531 RDHGATFLNAQV
+531 RDNGATFLNAQV

-554 ASQDDE
+554 GAQQDDE
-560 SNQATSV
+560 ANQA
-567 EKQEEPVVKPIEK
+567 KPEEPKEETP
-580 LVEKPVEKQEEPVVK
+580 VEDVKPVEKLSEELNNEQVSEVK
-595 PIEKLVEKQ
+595 PQ
-604 ETPVEKQDEKQ
+604 EDTQAKPQD
-615 DQSKEELKEDS
+615 
-626 KEESKEELKN
+626 ESKEELKN
-636 EQPQEESKEEQKPEV
+636 EQAQEKPEV

-662 AKEESKPEAKP
+662 AKEESKEESKEELKNEEVKNEEVKP
-673 ESKSDKKE
+673 EQKPQAKE
-681 EAKQQPVVA
+681 ESKQQTSVA
-690 KDSSETKQL
+690 QDTSETKQL
-699 PETGIAGFLELLGL
+699 PETGIAGVLEILGL
-713 GAVFTG
+713 GAVVSAL
-719 IGAASYLKK
+719 GAASYLKK

>member
-1 MQQKFLLRKIGK
+1 MQRKYLLRKIGK
-13 HLCHVVATFSVIAGV
+13 HLCHAVLTIGIISGAS
-28 TSTVVSADEVK
+28 SVVSADEVK

-44 PKVEV
+44 PQVEV
-49 VQKEEVKAT
+49 VQKEVPKAT

-100 VQIGNVA
+100 VQIGNTA

-118 EAEIDGMIS
+118 EAEIDNMIS

-163 QYTYSINFHASPDP
+163 QYTYSINFHASPDTGLP
-177 GRPEEPV
+177 DEPV
-184 VEANVTVK
+184 VESNVTVK
-192 DNHANTLIHEVKT
+192 DNNSNTLIHEVKT
-205 GDNENPVNYLE
+205 GTNESPVNYLE

-277 KFVDEEGSIVRDKID
+277 RFINTEGSIVRDKID

-303 FNLGDTIVE
+303 FNLGDTIIE
-312 NSKTYNVINRALELN
+312 NGKTYNVANRTLELN
-327 KQELPEGTHE
+327 KQELPEGTHD
-337 DFLYTITLKEVKE
+337 DFLYTITLKEAKE
-350 EVKEVEQPKEEPKE
+350 EPKEVEQPKEEPI
-364 EQPKEEPVVETYK
+364 VETFK

-389 IVGEYDPHKDSTM
+389 IVGEYDPHKESSM
-402 PSTDAYEAD
+402 PSLDAYEAD
-411 KVVTINGKQYT
+411 KSVTINGNQYT

-430 NTSHEGDKDITTD
+430 NTSQENGKDVTTE
-443 RYNVTVKAADDAS
+443 RYNVTVKAADKAS
-456 QSTFLYNAK
+456 QSTFVYNAK
-465 TEYEFNGKVI
+465 TEYEFNDKVI
-475 KVDVTGTKF
+475 KVGATGTKF

-531 RDHGATFLNAQV
+531 RDNGATFLNAQV

-554 ASQDDE
+554 GAQQDDE
-560 SNQATSV
+560 ANQA
-567 EKQEEPVVKPIEK
+567 KPEEPKE
-580 LVEKPVEKQEEPVVK
+580 EKPVEGVK
-595 PIEKLVEKQ
+595 
-604 ETPVEKQDEKQ
+604 PVEKLSEELNNEQVSEVKPQEDTQAKPQDE
-615 DQSKEELKEDS
+615 SKEEIKHEQDQEKPEVKSDANEESKQES
-626 KEESKEELKN
+626 KEESKQESKEELKN
-636 EQPQEESKEEQKPEV
+636 EEVKPEQKPQ
-651 KSDEKPEVKSD
+651 
-662 AKEESKPEAKP
+662 AKEESK
-673 ESKSDKKE
+673 
-681 EAKQQPVVA
+681 QQTSVA
-690 KDSSETKQL
+690 QDTSVAQNTSETKQL
-699 PETGIAGFLELLGL
+699 PETGIAGVLEILGL
-713 GAVFTG
+713 GAIVSAL
-719 IGAASYLKK
+719 GAASYLKK

>member
-1 MQQKFLLRKIGK
+1 MQRKYLLRKIGK
-13 HLCHVVATFSVIAGV
+13 HLCHAVLTIGIISGAS
-28 TSTVVSADEVK
+28 SVVSADEVK

-44 PKVEV
+44 PRVEA
-49 VQKEEVKAT
+49 VQKEAPKAT

-78 ETAVVRMTAQ
+78 EAAVVRMTAQ

-100 VQIGNVA
+100 VQIGNTA
-107 DTTEVVKKQNV
+107 DITEVVKKQNV
-118 EAEIDGMIS
+118 EAEIDNMIS
-127 EIANEANSSELKDG
+127 EIANEANSSELKDD

-163 QYTYSINFHASPDP
+163 QYTYSINFHASPDTGLP
-177 GRPEEPV
+177 DEPV
-184 VEANVTVK
+184 VESNVTVK
-192 DNHANTLIHEVKT
+192 DNNSNTLIHEVKT
-205 GDNENPVNYLE
+205 GTNESPVNYLE

-226 VSVNNKAYHVE
+226 VSVNDKAYHVE

-277 KFVDEEGSIVRDKID
+277 RFINTEGSIVRDKID

-303 FNLGDTIVE
+303 FNLGDTIIE
-312 NSKTYNVINRALELN
+312 NGKTYNVANRTLELN
-327 KQELPEGTHE
+327 KQELPEGTHD
-337 DFLYTITLKEVKE
+337 DFLYTITLKEVEKPKVE
-350 EVKEVEQPKEEPKE
+350 EVKEEPI
-364 EQPKEEPVVETYK
+364 VETFK

-389 IVGEYDPHKDSTM
+389 IVGEYDPHKESSM
-402 PSTDAYEAD
+402 PSLDAYEAD
-411 KVVTINGKQYT
+411 KSVTINGKQYT

-430 NTSHEGDKDITTD
+430 NTSHEGDNDITTE
-443 RYNVTVKAADDAS
+443 RYNVTVKTDDEAS
-456 QSTFLYNAK
+456 QSTFVYNAK
-465 TEYEFNGKVI
+465 TEYEFNDKVI
-475 KVDVTGTKF
+475 KVGTTGTKF

-531 RDHGATFLNAQV
+531 RDNGATFLNAQV

-554 ASQDDE
+554 GAQQDDE
-560 SNQATSV
+560 ANQA
-567 EKQEEPVVKPIEK
+567 KPEEPKE
-580 LVEKPVEKQEEPVVK
+580 EKPVEDVK
-595 PIEKLVEKQ
+595 
-604 ETPVEKQDEKQ
+604 PVEKPSEELNNEQVSEVKPQEDTQAKPQDE
-615 DQSKEELKEDS
+615 SKDES

-636 EQPQEESKEEQKPEV
+636 EQVQ
-651 KSDEKPEVKSD
+651 EKPEVKSEANEESKQESKQESKEELKNEEVKNEEVKPEQKPQ
-662 AKEESKPEAKP
+662 AKEESK
-673 ESKSDKKE
+673 
-681 EAKQQPVVA
+681 QQTSVA
-690 KDSSETKQL
+690 QNTSETKQL
-699 PETGIAGFLELLGL
+699 PETGIAGVLEILGL
-713 GAVFTG
+713 GAVVSAL
-719 IGAASYLKK
+719 GAASYLKK

>member
-1 MQQKFLLRKIGK
+1 MQRKYLLRKIGK
-13 HLCHVVATFSVIAGV
+13 HLCHAVLTIGIISGAS
-28 TSTVVSADEVK
+28 SVVSADEVK

-44 PKVEV
+44 PQVEA
-49 VQKEEVKAT
+49 VQKEVPKAT

-100 VQIGNVA
+100 VQIGNTA

-118 EAEIDGMIS
+118 EAEIDSMIS

-163 QYTYSINFHASPDP
+163 QYTYSINFHASPDTGLP
-177 GRPEEPV
+177 DEPV
-184 VEANVTVK
+184 VESNVTVK
-192 DNHANTLIHEVKT
+192 DNNSNTLIHEVKT
-205 GDNENPVNYLE
+205 GTNENPVNYLE

-260 DVRLREILKTT
+260 DVRLREILKMT

-277 KFVDEEGSIVRDKID
+277 RFINTEGSIVRDKID

-312 NSKTYNVINRALELN
+312 NSKTYNVANRTLELN

-350 EVKEVEQPKEEPKE
+350 EPKEVEQPKEEPI
-364 EQPKEEPVVETYK
+364 VETFK

-389 IVGEYDPHKDSTM
+389 IVGEYDPHKEASM
-402 PSTDAYEAD
+402 PSLDAYEAD
-411 KVVTINGKQYT
+411 KSVTINGKQYT
-422 VKRVTLES
+422 VKRMTLES
-430 NTSHEGDKDITTD
+430 NTSHEGDKDITTE
-443 RYNVTVKAADDAS
+443 RYNVTVKAANEAS
-456 QSTFLYNAK
+456 QSTFVYNAK
-465 TEYEFNGKVI
+465 TEYEFNDKVI
-475 KVDVTGTKF
+475 KVGTTGTKF

-531 RDHGATFLNAQV
+531 RDNGATFLNAQV
-543 VFALEEVSQPT
+543 VFALEEVSQPA

-560 SNQATSV
+560 SNQDTPV

-580 LVEKPVEKQEEPVVK
+580 LVEKPIEKQEEPVEK
-595 PIEKLVEKQ
+595 PVEKQ
-604 ETPVEKQDEKQ
+604 ETPVEKQDDKQ
-615 DQSKEELKEDS
+615 DQA
-626 KEESKEELKN
+626 KEELKN
-636 EQPQEESKEEQKPEV
+636 EQAQEESKNEQPQEEQKPKV

-662 AKEESKPEAKP
+662 AKEESKPKAKP

-690 KDSSETKQL
+690 KESSETKQL
-699 PETGIAGFLELLGL
+699 PETGIAGVLEILGL
-713 GAVFTG
+713 GAVVSAL
-719 IGAASYLKK
+719 GAASYLKK

>member
-1 MQQKFLLRKIGK
+1 MQRKYLLRKIGK
-13 HLCHVVATFSVIAGV
+13 HLCHAVLTIGIISGAS
-28 TSTVVSADEVK
+28 SVVSADEVK

-44 PKVEV
+44 PQVEV
-49 VQKEEVKAT
+49 VQKEVPKAT

-100 VQIGNVA
+100 VQIGNTA

-118 EAEIDGMIS
+118 EAEIDNMIS

-163 QYTYSINFHASPDP
+163 QYTYSINFHASPDTGLP
-177 GRPEEPV
+177 DEPV
-184 VEANVTVK
+184 VESNVTVK
-192 DNHANTLIHEVKT
+192 DNNSNTLIHEVKT
-205 GDNENPVNYLE
+205 GTNESPVNYLE

-277 KFVDEEGSIVRDKID
+277 RFINTEGSIVRDKID

-312 NSKTYNVINRALELN
+312 NGKTYNVANRTLELN
-327 KQELPEGTHE
+327 KQELPEGTHD
-337 DFLYTITLKEVKE
+337 DFLYTITLKEVEKPKVE
-350 EVKEVEQPKEEPKE
+350 EVKEEPI
-364 EQPKEEPVVETYK
+364 VETFK

-389 IVGEYDPHKDSTM
+389 IVGEYDPHKESSM
-402 PSTDAYEAD
+402 PSLDAYEAD
-411 KVVTINGKQYT
+411 KSVTINGNQYT

-430 NTSHEGDKDITTD
+430 NTSQENGKDVTTE
-443 RYNVTVKAADDAS
+443 RYNVTVKAADKAT
-456 QSTFLYNAK
+456 QSTFVYNAK
-465 TEYEFNGKVI
+465 TEYEFNDKVI
-475 KVDVTGTKF
+475 KVGTTGTKF
-484 ALSRD
+484 ALSHD

-531 RDHGATFLNAQV
+531 RDNGATFLNAQV
-543 VFALEEVSQPT
+543 VFALEEVSQLT
-554 ASQDDE
+554 GAQQDDE
-560 SNQATSV
+560 ANQAKS
-567 EKQEEPVVKPIEK
+567 EEPKE
-580 LVEKPVEKQEEPVVK
+580 EKPVEDVK
-595 PIEKLVEKQ
+595 
-604 ETPVEKQDEKQ
+604 PVEKL
-615 DQSKEELKEDS
+615 SEELNNEQVSEVKPQEDTQAKPQEESKEDS
-626 KEESKEELKN
+626 KEDSKEELKN
-636 EQPQEESKEEQKPEV
+636 EQAQ
-651 KSDEKPEVKSD
+651 EKPEVKSD
-662 AKEESKPEAKP
+662 ANEEVKQESKQELKNEEVKPEQKPQAKEESK
-673 ESKSDKKE
+673 
-681 EAKQQPVVA
+681 QQTSVA
-690 KDSSETKQL
+690 QNTSETKQL
-699 PETGIAGFLELLGL
+699 PETGIAGVLEILGV
-713 GAVFTG
+713 GAVVSAL
-719 IGAASYLKK
+719 GAASYLKK

>member
-1 MQQKFLLRKIGK
+1 MQRKYLLRKIGK
-13 HLCHVVATFSVIAGV
+13 HLCHAVLTIGIISGAS
-28 TSTVVSADEVK
+28 SVVSADEVK

-44 PKVEV
+44 PQVEV
-49 VQKEEVKAT
+49 VQKEVPKAT

-100 VQIGNVA
+100 VQIGNTA

-118 EAEIDGMIS
+118 EAEIDNMIS

-163 QYTYSINFHASPDP
+163 QYTYSINFHASPDTGLP
-177 GRPEEPV
+177 DEPV
-184 VEANVTVK
+184 VESNVTVK
-192 DNHANTLIHEVKT
+192 DNNSNTLIHEVKT
-205 GDNENPVNYLE
+205 GDTENPVNYLE

-277 KFVDEEGSIVRDKID
+277 KFVDEEGSIVRDKIA

-312 NSKTYNVINRALELN
+312 NGKTYNVANRTLELN
-327 KQELPEGTHE
+327 KQELPEGTHD

-350 EVKEVEQPKEEPKE
+350 EPKEVEQPKEEPI
-364 EQPKEEPVVETYK
+364 VETFK

-389 IVGEYDPHKDSTM
+389 IVGEYDPHKESSM
-402 PSTDAYEAD
+402 PSLDAYEAD
-411 KVVTINGKQYT
+411 KSVTLNGTQYT

-430 NTSHEGDKDITTD
+430 NTSHEGDKDITTE
-443 RYNVTVKAADDAS
+443 RYNVTVKAADKAT
-456 QSTFLYNAK
+456 QSTFVYNAK
-465 TEYEFNGKVI
+465 TEYEFNDKVI
-475 KVDVTGTKF
+475 KVGTTGTKF
-484 ALSRD
+484 ALTRD

-531 RDHGATFLNAQV
+531 RDNGATFLNAQV

-554 ASQDDE
+554 GAQQDDE
-560 SNQATSV
+560 ANQA
-567 EKQEEPVVKPIEK
+567 KPEEPKEEKPAED
-580 LVEKPVEKQEEPVVK
+580 VKPVEKLPEELNNEQVSEVK
-595 PIEKLVEKQ
+595 P
-604 ETPVEKQDEKQ
+604 QDE
-615 DQSKEELKEDS
+615 S

-636 EQPQEESKEEQKPEV
+636 EQAQ
-651 KSDEKPEVKSD
+651 EKPEVKSD
-662 AKEESKPEAKP
+662 ANEESKEESKQELKNEEAKP
-673 ESKSDKKE
+673 EQKPQAKE
-681 EAKQQPVVA
+681 ESKQQTSVA
-690 KDSSETKQL
+690 QNTSEPKQL
-699 PETGIAGFLELLGL
+699 PETGIAGVLEILGL
-713 GAVFTG
+713 GAVVSAL
-719 IGAASYLKK
+719 GAASYLKK

>member
-1 MQQKFLLRKIGK
+1 MQRKYLLRKIGK
-13 HLCHVVATFSVIAGV
+13 HLCHAVLTIGIISGAS
-28 TSTVVSADEVK
+28 SVVSADEVK

-44 PKVEV
+44 PQVEA
-49 VQKEEVKAT
+49 VQKEVPKVT

-100 VQIGNVA
+100 VQIGNTA

-118 EAEIDGMIS
+118 EAEIDNMIS

-163 QYTYSINFHASPDP
+163 QYTYSINFHASPDTGLP
-177 GRPEEPV
+177 DEPV
-184 VEANVTVK
+184 VESNVTVK
-192 DNHANTLIHEVKT
+192 DNNSNTLIHEVKIGT
-205 GDNENPVNYLE
+205 NESPVNYLE

-226 VSVNNKAYHVE
+226 VSVNDKAYHVE

-277 KFVDEEGSIVRDKID
+277 RFINTEGSIVRDKID

-312 NSKTYNVINRALELN
+312 NGKTYNVTHRTLELN
-327 KQELPEGTHE
+327 KQELPEGTHD

-350 EVKEVEQPKEEPKE
+350 EPKEVEQPKEE
-364 EQPKEEPVVETYK
+364 QIVETFK
-377 TRVTVMDENGKV
+377 TRVTVVDENGKV
-389 IVGEYDPHKDSTM
+389 IVGEYDPHKESSM
-402 PSTDAYEAD
+402 PSLDAYEAD
-411 KVVTINGKQYT
+411 KSVTLNGTQYT

-430 NTSHEGDKDITTD
+430 NTSHEGDKDITTE

-456 QSTFLYNAK
+456 QSTFVYNAK
-465 TEYEFNGKVI
+465 TEYEFNDKVI
-475 KVDVTGTKF
+475 KVGTTGTKF
-484 ALSRD
+484 ALTRD

-531 RDHGATFLNAQV
+531 RDNGATFLNAQV

-554 ASQDDE
+554 SAQQDDE
-560 SNQATSV
+560 ANQA
-567 EKQEEPVVKPIEK
+567 KPEEPKE
-580 LVEKPVEKQEEPVVK
+580 EKPVEGVK
-595 PIEKLVEKQ
+595 
-604 ETPVEKQDEKQ
+604 PVEKLSEELNNEQVSEVKPQEDTQAKPQDE
-615 DQSKEELKEDS
+615 S
-626 KEESKEELKN
+626 KEESKEELNN
-636 EQPQEESKEEQKPEV
+636 EQVQ
-651 KSDEKPEVKSD
+651 EKPEVKSD
-662 AKEESKPEAKP
+662 ANEESKQESKEELKNEEVKPEQKPQAKEESKQQTSVAQDTSEA
-673 ESKSDKKE
+673 
-681 EAKQQPVVA
+681 
-690 KDSSETKQL
+690 KQL
-699 PETGIAGFLELLGL
+699 PETGIAGVLEILGL
-713 GAVFTG
+713 GAVVSAL
-719 IGAASYLKK
+719 GAASYLKK

>member
-28 TSTVVSADEVK
+28 TSTVASADEVK

-49 VQKEEVKAT
+49 VQKEEEVKAT

-184 VEANVTVK
+184 VESNVTVK

-277 KFVDEEGSIVRDKID
+277 KFVDEQGSIVRDKID

-312 NSKTYNVINRALELN
+312 NGKTYNVINRALNYTSEDI
-327 KQELPEGTHE
+327 PEGTHQ

-350 EVKEVEQPKEEPKE
+350 EVKEAEQPKEEPKE

-456 QSTFLYNAK
+456 QSTFVYNAK

-498 TNDIQATV
+498 TTDIQATV

-519 SKVKH
+519 AKVQH

-531 RDHGATFLNAQV
+531 RDNGATFLNAQV

-560 SNQATSV
+560 SNQVT
-567 EKQEEPVVKPIEK
+567 
-580 LVEKPVEKQEEPVVK
+580 PVEKQEEPVVK
-595 PIEKLVEKQ
+595 PIEKLVETQEEPVEKPVEKQ
-604 ETPVEKQDEKQ
+604 ETPADKPEVKP
-615 DQSKEELKEDS
+615 L
-626 KEESKEELKN
+626 EESKEELKD
-636 EQPQEESKEEQKPEV
+636 EQPQEESKNEQPQEEQKPEV

-662 AKEESKPEAKP
+662 TKEESKPEAKP

-713 GAVFTG
+713 GALFTG

>member
-1 MQQKFLLRKIGK
+1 MQRKYLLRKIGK
-13 HLCHVVATFSVIAGV
+13 HLCHAVLTIGIISGAS
-28 TSTVVSADEVK
+28 SVVSADEVK

-44 PKVEV
+44 PQVEV
-49 VQKEEVKAT
+49 VQKEVPKAT

-100 VQIGNVA
+100 VQIGNTA

-118 EAEIDGMIS
+118 EAEIDNMIS

-163 QYTYSINFHASPDP
+163 QYTYSIDFHASPDTGLP
-177 GRPEEPV
+177 DEPV
-184 VEANVTVK
+184 VESNVTVK
-192 DNHANTLIHEVKT
+192 DNNSNTLIHEVKT
-205 GDNENPVNYLE
+205 GTNENPVNYLE

-277 KFVDEEGSIVRDKID
+277 RFINTEGSIVRDKID

-312 NSKTYNVINRALELN
+312 NGKTYNVANRTLELN
-327 KQELPEGTHE
+327 KQELQEGTHD

-350 EVKEVEQPKEEPKE
+350 EPKVEEVKEEPI
-364 EQPKEEPVVETYK
+364 VETFK

-389 IVGEYDPHKDSTM
+389 IVGEYDPHKESSM
-402 PSTDAYEAD
+402 PSLDAYEAD
-411 KVVTINGKQYT
+411 KSVTLNGTQYT

-430 NTSHEGDKDITTD
+430 NTSHEGDKDITTE
-443 RYNVTVKAADDAS
+443 RYNVTVKAADKAT
-456 QSTFLYNAK
+456 QSTFVYNAK
-465 TEYEFNGKVI
+465 TEYEFNDKVI
-475 KVDVTGTKF
+475 KVGTTGTKF

-489 EADRGLESL
+489 EADKGLESL

-531 RDHGATFLNAQV
+531 RDNGATFLNAQV

-554 ASQDDE
+554 GAQQDDE
-560 SNQATSV
+560 ANQA
-567 EKQEEPVVKPIEK
+567 KPEEPKEEKPVEDVK
-580 LVEKPVEKQEEPVVK
+580 LVEKLPEELNNEQVSEVK
-595 PIEKLVEKQ
+595 PQ
-604 ETPVEKQDEKQ
+604 EDTQAKPQDE
-615 DQSKEELKEDS
+615 S
-626 KEESKEELKN
+626 KEESKEELKHEQAQEKPKVKSDAN
-636 EQPQEESKEEQKPEV
+636 EESKQESKEESKEE
-651 KSDEKPEVKSD
+651 
-662 AKEESKPEAKP
+662 SKQELKNEEAKP
-673 ESKSDKKE
+673 EQTPQAKDES
-681 EAKQQPVVA
+681 KQQTSVA
-690 KDSSETKQL
+690 QNTSETKQL
-699 PETGIAGFLELLGL
+699 PETGIAGVLEILGL
-713 GAVFTG
+713 GAVVSAL
-719 IGAASYLKK
+719 GAASYLKK